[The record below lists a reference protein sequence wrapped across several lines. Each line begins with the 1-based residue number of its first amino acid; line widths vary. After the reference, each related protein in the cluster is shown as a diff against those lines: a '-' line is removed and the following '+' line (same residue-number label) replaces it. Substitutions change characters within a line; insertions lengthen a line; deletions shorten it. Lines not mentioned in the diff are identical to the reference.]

1 MHAPRREPFVAHA
14 RYEPGEILGQGAQG
28 VVGRV
33 IDREARG
40 RELVA
45 KVFRQGA
52 FREDTLLGEFALL
65 ARLRVPGVVRAHDLG
80 RDERT
85 GAPFL
90 VEEYVAGDDAA
101 AWVQEG
107 PAAERPARLARV
119 LGGVA
124 RTLAALHDAGF
135 VHSDLKPAHV
145 RMRPLGGDGAEV
157 VLLDLG
163 AAVSRA
169 RAPGG
174 AVAFTSAFA
183 APELL
188 AGGAPSP
195 ASDLYSLGALAWCS
209 AAGRPPGPF
218 RARRPLRHAAPWV
231 QPSVAEVIEALLAL
245 HPRDRPAEAREVLLQ
260 LGVAAAEA
268 GIAVGAPPAPIGR
281 ERELEA
287 LQEALSGRV
296 RYITGPSGAGKS
308 HLGRELVT
316 RALLGGRS
324 ARYVAFPREADPL
337 LPRLI
342 AFFRGA
348 ERAPP
353 FVTPPGD
360 GPPLLLLLDDLEQA
374 PAELRAALD
383 AYRCRP
389 AAPGGAAIE
398 VVATVRSA
406 PEGAACVAL
415 GPLDDSSFGALC
427 RALGVD
433 DAASLR
439 EAAVASGKNPGWLFA
454 SLGRVP
460 LTKDTA
466 IERARG
472 LSAAACAMLAAIAIA
487 GGSLPEALCRPGFGR
502 GVRVELEQG
511 DGEAGRNNL
520 VNLPVSTSAC
530 DLSRATLTTTGRGG
544 REALRGSRAAE
555 RVGGQPAAA
564 GERALGELLAGSLIA
579 RREDAVGARYT
590 LSAPALARDLA
601 AALATPEIAEEV
613 AAALLADPGAPA
625 SALLSA
631 AAAPCAPARRAQL
644 HERAAAQA
652 REAGLR
658 SEEIEALLA
667 LGEDA
672 DRRTPGLLCRLER
685 LTRDAGVGAAHP
697 QVVAWLDEAARR
709 DERVL
714 VLALRRRAEKSARDG
729 DATAAKEQAL
739 AALAAARRLGGGAAE
754 AFALSTLGLVALMRA
769 DWGEAEAWLA
779 EAQAKLPS
787 AGESAG
793 DVEEVAR
800 LHHNAGVVALYRG
813 QVDDAARTF
822 EASLA
827 VKRSLGDRAG
837 MRSCLMNLG
846 IALGKASRYD
856 EAFRAL
862 DEATRLARSLGQV
875 AGRGWCLSARADI
888 EVRRGDARAAE
899 RCIEEAWALAASL
912 PAAIQADL
920 VIARANVALLDGDGR
935 RALAALSALAA
946 LDPGVRASDPLV
958 DARAQVAEAQ
968 AYLARLPAEPRRAAR
983 GAIRAARR
991 ARAAMLAEVEAQ
1003 ALDVLRSARQ
1013 GARRAPAA
1021 AGGAYAGRGMTAVA
1035 NGEDDALW
1043 AWIASVAAAGD
1054 GATAGADGAAMAAA
1068 DGAAEA
1074 ATGLARALVRQSGAE
1089 RALLAVIDEQG
1100 RVVAAWGA
1108 DMDGLE
1114 IAEAARR
1121 IPPDLVQLAL
1131 SQAAPVH
1138 YQRDVETPG
1147 GRGSRLL
1154 LRGGADHAS
1163 MGARLPT
1170 ASVGAHAPT
1179 ASMGAHAPAASAAAP
1194 APALPGPPRALVVV
1208 EHRFRAAC
1216 FDAVT
1221 EAQAA
1226 RWASLAGLF
1235 LRLFARPGA
1244 PDEPRRE
1251 GLAPARL
1258 APPAEPA
1265 PDLRRAETTVV
1276 PVAPLRRSFPDILG
1290 QSPAL
1295 RRALARLDAAID
1307 SDLPVLLTGETGTG
1321 KELFARALH
1330 ELGPRRSRELVA
1342 VNCGAVPD
1350 TLFEA
1355 ELFGHARA
1363 SFTGAERARP
1373 GLLAR
1378 AEGGTLFLDEL
1389 GELPLARQA
1398 ALLRALESRR
1408 YRPVGGDDERPF
1420 DVRIVA
1426 ATNLDLAR
1434 AVAERAFRQDLLF
1447 RVNAIEIHVPPLR
1460 DREGDVRLLLDA
1472 YLGRSG
1478 APIEIAPAALAALEA
1493 YAWPGNVRELA
1504 HLVQRLSALGVRRVE
1519 LAHLPRAMRASARR
1533 TPAAAERPAASVGSS
1548 PPVPVPP
1555 PAAGRRSS
1563 GGARR
1568 ARAEDAEDAED
1579 DEREPI
1585 RRALAETGGNISRAA
1600 ERLGIT
1606 RHGLKKRMARL
1617 GMRAPS
1623 GSQGKAE

>member
-107 PAAERPARLARV
+107 PAAERPARLAGV
-119 LGGVA
+119 LAGVA

-145 RMRPLGGDGAEV
+145 RLRPLGGGGAEA

-188 AGGAPSP
+188 AGGAPSA

-218 RARRPLRHAAPWV
+218 RARRPLRDAASWV

-245 HPRDRPAEAREVLLQ
+245 HPRDRPSEAREVLRQ

-287 LQEALSGRV
+287 LQQVPSPSGRV
-296 RYITGPSGAGKS
+296 RYVTGPSGAGKS

-316 RALLGGRS
+316 RALLAGRS

-337 LPRLI
+337 QLRLI

-360 GPPLLLLLDDLEQA
+360 GPPLLLLLDDLDQA

-398 VVATVRSA
+398 VVATARSA

-415 GPLDDSSFGALC
+415 GPLGDASFAALC

-433 DAASLR
+433 DDASVR

-466 IERARG
+466 IERVRG
-472 LSAAACAMLAAIAIA
+472 LSADACATLAAIAIA
-487 GGSLPEALCRPGFGR
+487 GGALPEARCALGFGR
-502 GVRVELEQG
+502 G
-511 DGEAGRNNL
+511 GR
-520 VNLPVSTSAC
+520 AY
-530 DLSRATLTTTGRGG
+530 ARGG
-544 REALRGSRAAE
+544 A
-555 RVGGQPAAA
+555 QPGAS
-564 GERALGELLAGSLIA
+564 GERALGELLAGALIA
-579 RREDAVGARYT
+579 RREAAAGALTT
-590 LSAPALARDLA
+590 LSAPALAKDLA
-601 AALATPEIAEEV
+601 AALATPEVAEEV

-631 AAAPCAPARRAQL
+631 AAAPCTRARRAQL

-672 DRRTPGLLCRLER
+672 DRRTPALLCRLER

-697 QVVAWLDEAARR
+697 QVVAWLDEAAQR

-714 VLALRRRAEKSARDG
+714 VLALRRRAEKRARDG

-739 AALAAARRLGGGAAE
+739 AALAAARRLGGGMAE

-779 EAQAKLPS
+779 GAQAKLPS
-787 AGESAG
+787 AGERVDDVEG
-793 DVEEVAR
+793 ERVDDVEEVAR

-813 QVDDAARTF
+813 QVDGAVRTF

-827 VKRSLGDRAG
+827 VKRTLGDRAG

-846 IALGKASRYD
+846 IALGKASRYE
-856 EAFRAL
+856 EAFGAL
-862 DEATRLARSLGQV
+862 DEAMRLARSLGQV

-935 RALAALSALAA
+935 RAIAALAA
-946 LDPGVRASDPLV
+946 LDPGVRANDPLV

-968 AYLARLPAEPRRAAR
+968 AYLTRLPAEPRRAAR

-1003 ALDVLRSARQ
+1003 ALDVLRSARPGAARRAPAAATARGGAHAAQ
-1013 GARRAPAA
+1013 GAPSAAQGAPAAAHGAPAAAQSAPAA
-1021 AGGAYAGRGMTAVA
+1021 AGGAYAGPGMTAA
-1035 NGEDDALW
+1035 ASGEDDALW
-1043 AWIASVAAAGD
+1043 AWLASAA
-1054 GATAGADGAAMAAA
+1054 TA

-1074 ATGLARALVRQSGAE
+1074 AVGLARALVQQSGAE
-1089 RALLAVIDEQG
+1089 RALLAVVDEQG

-1108 DMDGLE
+1108 DLDGLE

-1121 IPPDLVQLAL
+1121 IAPDLAQLAL
-1131 SQAAPVH
+1131 SQAAPIH

-1147 GRGSRLL
+1147 GRGSRLV
-1154 LRGGADHAS
+1154 LRVGAGHAS
-1163 MGARLPT
+1163 MGARAL
-1170 ASVGAHAPT
+1170 
-1179 ASMGAHAPAASAAAP
+1179 AASAASP
-1194 APALPGPPRALVVV
+1194 DPALLGPPRALIVV
-1208 EHRFRAAC
+1208 EHRFRPAC

-1221 EAQAA
+1221 EARAA

-1244 PDEPRRE
+1244 PEEPRRE
-1251 GLAPARL
+1251 GP
-1258 APPAEPA
+1258 APPCVPSFAEPA
-1265 PDLRRAETTVV
+1265 PDLRRADTTVV
-1276 PVAPLRRSFPDILG
+1276 PAAQPRRSFPDILG
-1290 QSPAL
+1290 QSAAL
-1295 RRALARLDAAID
+1295 GRALARLDAAID
-1307 SDLPVLLTGETGTG
+1307 SDLPVLLMGETGTG

-1330 ELGPRRSRELVA
+1330 DLGPRRSRELVA
-1342 VNCGAVPD
+1342 INCGAVPD
-1350 TLFEA
+1350 ALFEA

-1408 YRPVGGDDERPF
+1408 YRPVGSDDERPF

-1426 ATNLDLAR
+1426 ATNRDLAQ
-1434 AVAERAFRQDLLF
+1434 AAAERAFRQDLLF
-1447 RVNAIEIHVPPLR
+1447 RVNAIEIHLPPLR
-1460 DREGDVRLLLDA
+1460 DREGDVPLLLA
-1472 YLGRSG
+1472 GYLARTG
-1478 APIEIAPAALAALEA
+1478 APIEIAPRALAALDA
-1493 YAWPGNVRELA
+1493 YTWPGNVRELA
-1504 HLVQRLSALGVRRVE
+1504 HLVQRLAALGVRRVE
-1519 LAHLPRAMRASARR
+1519 LEHLPRGVRASALPASARR
-1533 TPAAAERPAASVGSS
+1533 TPDAAERPAS
-1548 PPVPVPP
+1548 PARPPMAGPVPP
-1555 PAAGRRSS
+1555 PAAGRGNS
-1563 GGARR
+1563 GEARH
-1568 ARAEDAEDAED
+1568 ALAED

-1623 GSQGKAE
+1623 GSQRKAE

>member
-1 MHAPRREPFVAHA
+1 MAHA
-14 RYEPGEILGQGAQG
+14 RYEPGEILGQGGQG

-101 AWVQEG
+101 AWVQG
-107 PAAERPARLARV
+107 APAAERPARLAGV
-119 LGGVA
+119 VGGVA

-145 RMRPLGGDGAEV
+145 RMRPLGGGGAEA

-163 AAVSRA
+163 AAVARA

-209 AAGRPPGPF
+209 AAGRAPGPW
-218 RARRPLRHAAPWV
+218 RARRPLRDAAPWV

-245 HPRDRPAEAREVLLQ
+245 HPRDRPPEAREVLRQ

-287 LQEALSGRV
+287 LQQAPSPSGRV
-296 RYITGPSGAGKS
+296 RYVTGPSGAGKS

-337 LPRLI
+337 LLRLI

-360 GPPLLLLLDDLEQA
+360 GPPLLLLLDDLDQA

-415 GPLDDSSFGALC
+415 GPLSDTSFGALC

-433 DAASLR
+433 DEASVR
-439 EAAVASGKNPGWLFA
+439 AAAVASGKNPGWLFA

-466 IERARG
+466 IERVRG
-472 LSAAACAMLAAIAIA
+472 LSDDACATLAAIAIA
-487 GGSLPEALCRPGFGR
+487 GGALPEALCGPGFGR
-502 GVRVELEQG
+502 G
-511 DGEAGRNNL
+511 GR
-520 VNLPVSTSAC
+520 A
-530 DLSRATLTTTGRGG
+530 DARG
-544 REALRGSRAAE
+544 
-555 RVGGQPAAA
+555 GGQPGAS
-564 GERALGELLAGSLIA
+564 GERALGELLAGALIA
-579 RREDAVGARYT
+579 RREAAAGALYT

-601 AALATPEIAEEV
+601 AALATPEVAEQV
-613 AAALLADPGAPA
+613 ASALLADPGAPA

-631 AAAPCAPARRAQL
+631 AAAPCARARRAQL

-672 DRRTPGLLCRLER
+672 DRRTPALLCRLER

-697 QVVAWLDEAARR
+697 QVVAWLDEAAQR

-754 AFALSTLGLVALMRA
+754 AFALSTLGLAALMRA

-779 EAQAKLPS
+779 GAQAKLPS
-787 AGESAG
+787 AGEHPDAVD

-813 QVDDAARTF
+813 QVDDAVRTF

-846 IALGKASRYD
+846 IALGKASRYED
-856 EAFRAL
+856 AVRAL
-862 DEATRLARSLGQV
+862 DEAMRLARSLGQV

-920 VIARANVALLDGDGR
+920 VIARANVALLDGDGP
-935 RALAALSALAA
+935 RALAALAALAA
-946 LDPGVRASDPLV
+946 LDPGVRANDPLV

-968 AYLARLPAEPRRAAR
+968 AYLTKLPAEPRRAAR

-1013 GARRAPAA
+1013 GAPRAPSA
-1021 AGGAYAGRGMTAVA
+1021 AGGAYAGRGMTAA
-1035 NGEDDALW
+1035 ASGEDDALW
-1043 AWIASVAAAGD
+1043 AWLASVASAGD
-1054 GATAGADGAAMAAA
+1054 GAKAAP

-1074 ATGLARALVRQSGAE
+1074 AVGLARALVQQSGAE

-1108 DMDGLE
+1108 DLDGLE

-1121 IPPDLVQLAL
+1121 IAPDLAQLAL

-1138 YQRDVETPG
+1138 YQRDVKTPG
-1147 GRGSRLL
+1147 GRGSRLVV
-1154 LRGGADHAS
+1154 RAGADHAS
-1163 MGARLPT
+1163 MGARALP
-1170 ASVGAHAPT
+1170 
-1179 ASMGAHAPAASAAAP
+1179 ASAASP
-1194 APALPGPPRALVVV
+1194 GPALPGPPRALIVV
-1208 EHRFRAAC
+1208 EHRFRPAC

-1221 EAQAA
+1221 ESQAA
-1226 RWASLAGLF
+1226 RWSSLAGLF

-1244 PDEPRRE
+1244 PEAPRRE
-1251 GLAPARL
+1251 EPAPACITSL
-1258 APPAEPA
+1258 AGPA
-1265 PDLRRAETTVV
+1265 PDLLPRADTTVV
-1276 PVAPLRRSFPDILG
+1276 PAAPLRRSFPGILG
-1290 QSPAL
+1290 QSAAL

-1330 ELGPRRSRELVA
+1330 DLGPRRSRELVA

-1350 TLFEA
+1350 ALFEA

-1398 ALLRALESRR
+1398 VLLRALESRR
-1408 YRPVGGDDERPF
+1408 YRPVGSDDERPF

-1426 ATNLDLAR
+1426 ATNRDLAQ
-1434 AVAERAFRQDLLF
+1434 AAAERAFRQDLLF

-1460 DREGDVRLLLDA
+1460 DREGDVPLLLGG
-1472 YLGRSG
+1472 YLGRTG
-1478 APIEIAPAALAALEA
+1478 APIEIAPGALAALTA

-1504 HLVQRLSALGVRRVE
+1504 HLVQRLAALGVRRVE
-1519 LAHLPRAMRASARR
+1519 IEHLPRGMRASARR
-1533 TPAAAERPAASVGSS
+1533 TPAAAERPAGVAR
-1548 PPVPVPP
+1548 PPADPVPP
-1555 PAAGRRSS
+1555 AA
-1563 GGARR
+1563 ARR
-1568 ARAEDAEDAED
+1568 ETSGEARQALAED

-1623 GSQGKAE
+1623 GSQRKAE

>member
-1 MHAPRREPFVAHA
+1 MHAPRREPFVAHV

-101 AWVQEG
+101 AWVQG
-107 PAAERPARLARV
+107 APAAERPARLARV

-145 RMRPLGGDGAEV
+145 RMRPLCEGSAEV

-163 AAVSRA
+163 AAVARA

-209 AAGRPPGPF
+209 AAGRPPGPW

-281 ERELEA
+281 EREIEA

-374 PAELRAALD
+374 PAELHAALD

-415 GPLDDSSFGALC
+415 GPLCDSSFGALC

-433 DAASLR
+433 DEASLR

-472 LSAAACAMLAAIAIA
+472 LSADACAMLAAIAIA
-487 GGSLPEALCRPGFGR
+487 GGALPEALCRPGFGR
-502 GVRVELEQG
+502 GG
-511 DGEAGRNNL
+511 
-520 VNLPVSTSAC
+520 
-530 DLSRATLTTTGRGG
+530 
-544 REALRGSRAAE
+544 RAAV
-555 RVGGQPAAA
+555 RGGGQPAAT

-579 RREDAVGARYT
+579 RREEAAGARYT

-631 AAAPCAPARRAQL
+631 AAAPCAPARRGQL
-644 HERAAAQA
+644 HERAAARA

-697 QVVAWLDEAARR
+697 QVVAWLDETARR

-862 DEATRLARSLGQV
+862 DEATQLARSLGQV

-935 RALAALSALAA
+935 RALAALAALAA
-946 LDPGVRASDPLV
+946 LSPSVRASDPLV

-1003 ALDVLRSARQ
+1003 ALEVLRSARQ

-1021 AGGAYAGRGMTAVA
+1021 AGSAYAGRGMTVVA

-1054 GATAGADGAAMAAA
+1054 GAMAASDGAAVAAS

-1074 ATGLARALVRQSGAE
+1074 AIGLARALVRQSGAE
-1089 RALLAVIDEQG
+1089 RALLAVVDEQG

-1108 DMDGLE
+1108 DIDGLE

-1163 MGARLPT
+1163 IDARARPP
-1170 ASVGAHAPT
+1170 A
-1179 ASMGAHAPAASAAAP
+1179 ASMGARAPAASAAAP
-1194 APALPGPPRALVVV
+1194 APALPGPPRALVVPPRALV
-1208 EHRFRAAC
+1208 VIEQRFRAAC

-1251 GLAPARL
+1251 GLTPAGL

-1276 PVAPLRRSFPDILG
+1276 PAAPLRRSFPDILG

-1330 ELGPRRSRELVA
+1330 DLGPRRSRELVA
-1342 VNCGAVPD
+1342 INCGAVPD

-1398 ALLRALESRR
+1398 VLLRALESRR

-1420 DVRIVA
+1420 DARIVA
-1426 ATNLDLAR
+1426 ATNLDLAQ

-1460 DREGDVRLLLDA
+1460 DREGDVPLLLDG
-1472 YLGRSG
+1472 YLGRTG

-1504 HLVQRLSALGVRRVE
+1504 HLVQRLAALGVRRVE

-1533 TPAAAERPAASVGSS
+1533 TPAAEERAATSVASPAG
-1548 PPVPVPP
+1548 PVPP

-1568 ARAEDAEDAED
+1568 AQAED

-1623 GSQGKAE
+1623 GSQAKAE

>member
-101 AWVQEG
+101 AWVQG
-107 PAAERPARLARV
+107 APAGERPARLAGV
-119 LGGVA
+119 LAGVA

-145 RMRPLGGDGAEV
+145 RMRPLGGGGAEA

-188 AGGAPSP
+188 AGGAPSA

-218 RARRPLRHAAPWV
+218 RARRPLRDAASWV
-231 QPSVAEVIEALLAL
+231 QPSVAEVVEALLAL
-245 HPRDRPAEAREVLLQ
+245 HPRDRPAEAREVLRQ

-287 LQEALSGRV
+287 LQQTPSPSGRV
-296 RYITGPSGAGKS
+296 RYVTGPSGAGKS

-316 RALLGGRS
+316 RALLAGRS

-337 LPRLI
+337 LLRLI

-353 FVTPPGD
+353 FVTPPGG
-360 GPPLLLLLDDLEQA
+360 GPPLLLLLDDLDQA

-389 AAPGGAAIE
+389 AAPGGAALE
-398 VVATVRSA
+398 VVATARSA

-415 GPLDDSSFGALC
+415 GPLSDVSFGALC

-433 DAASLR
+433 DEASVR

-466 IERARG
+466 IERVRG
-472 LSAAACAMLAAIAIA
+472 LSADACATLAAIAIA
-487 GGSLPEALCRPGFGR
+487 GGALPEALCSLGFGR
-502 GVRVELEQG
+502 G
-511 DGEAGRNNL
+511 GR
-520 VNLPVSTSAC
+520 A
-530 DLSRATLTTTGRGG
+530 DARG
-544 REALRGSRAAE
+544 
-555 RVGGQPAAA
+555 GGQPRAS
-564 GERALGELLAGSLIA
+564 GERALGELLAGALIA
-579 RREDAVGARYT
+579 RREAAAGALTT

-601 AALATPEIAEEV
+601 AALATPEVAEEV

-631 AAAPCAPARRAQL
+631 AAAPCTKARRAQL

-672 DRRTPGLLCRLER
+672 DRRTPALLCRLER

-697 QVVAWLDEAARR
+697 QVVAWLDEAAQR

-714 VLALRRRAEKSARDG
+714 VLALRRRAEKRARDG

-779 EAQAKLPS
+779 GAQAKLPPG
-787 AGESAG
+787 GERVDDVEG
-793 DVEEVAR
+793 ERVDDVEEVAR
-800 LHHNAGVVALYRG
+800 LHHNAGIVALYRG
-813 QVDDAARTF
+813 QVDGAVRTF

-827 VKRSLGDRAG
+827 VKRTLGDRAG

-846 IALGKASRYD
+846 IALGKASRYE
-856 EAFRAL
+856 EAFGAL
-862 DEATRLARSLGQV
+862 DEAMRLARSLGQV

-935 RALAALSALAA
+935 RALAALAA

-968 AYLARLPAEPRRAAR
+968 AYLTRLPAEPRRAAR

-1003 ALDVLRSARQ
+1003 ALDVLRSARP

-1021 AGGAYAGRGMTAVA
+1021 ATARGGAHGAQGAPAAAQGAPAAGQGVPSAAQGAPAAGDAYAGPGMTAA
-1035 NGEDDALW
+1035 ASGEDGALW
-1043 AWIASVAAAGD
+1043 AWLASVA
-1054 GATAGADGAAMAAA
+1054 TA

-1074 ATGLARALVRQSGAE
+1074 AVGLARALVQQSGAE
-1089 RALLAVIDEQG
+1089 RALLAVVDEQG

-1108 DMDGLE
+1108 DLDGLE

-1121 IPPDLVQLAL
+1121 IPPDLAQLAL

-1147 GRGSRLL
+1147 GRGSRLV
-1154 LRGGADHAS
+1154 LRVGADHAS
-1163 MGARLPT
+1163 MGGRAL
-1170 ASVGAHAPT
+1170 
-1179 ASMGAHAPAASAAAP
+1179 AASAASP
-1194 APALPGPPRALVVV
+1194 GPALPGPPRALIVV
-1208 EHRFRAAC
+1208 EHRFRPAC

-1221 EAQAA
+1221 EARAA

-1235 LRLFARPGA
+1235 LRLFTRPGA
-1244 PDEPRRE
+1244 PEEPRRE
-1251 GLAPARL
+1251 GP
-1258 APPAEPA
+1258 APPCLASLAEPA
-1265 PDLRRAETTVV
+1265 PDLRRADTTVV
-1276 PVAPLRRSFPDILG
+1276 PAAQPRRSFPDILG
-1290 QSPAL
+1290 QSAAL
-1295 RRALARLDAAID
+1295 GRALARLDAAID
-1307 SDLPVLLTGETGTG
+1307 SDLPVLLAGETGTG

-1330 ELGPRRSRELVA
+1330 DLGPRRSRELVA
-1342 VNCGAVPD
+1342 INCGAVPD
-1350 TLFEA
+1350 ALFEA

-1398 ALLRALESRR
+1398 VLLRALESRR
-1408 YRPVGGDDERPF
+1408 YRPVGSDDERPF

-1426 ATNLDLAR
+1426 ATNRDLAQ

-1447 RVNAIEIHVPPLR
+1447 RVNAIEIHLPPLR
-1460 DREGDVRLLLDA
+1460 DREGDVPLLLA
-1472 YLGRSG
+1472 GYLGRTG
-1478 APIEIAPAALAALEA
+1478 APIEIAPRALAALDA

-1504 HLVQRLSALGVRRVE
+1504 HLVQRLAALGVRRVE
-1519 LAHLPRAMRASARR
+1519 LEHLPRGMRASALRASARR
-1533 TPAAAERPAASVGSS
+1533 TPDAAERPAS
-1548 PPVPVPP
+1548 PARPPMAGPAPP
-1555 PAAGRRSS
+1555 PAAGR
-1563 GGARR
+1563 GNPGEARH
-1568 ARAEDAEDAED
+1568 ALAED

-1623 GSQGKAE
+1623 GSQRKAE

>member
-1 MHAPRREPFVAHA
+1 MHALRREPFVAHA

-85 GAPFL
+85 AAPFL

-101 AWVQEG
+101 AWVQRA
-107 PAAERPARLARV
+107 PAGERPARLAGV
-119 LGGVA
+119 LAGVA

-145 RMRPLGGDGAEV
+145 RMRPLGGGGAEA

-188 AGGAPSP
+188 AGGAPSA

-218 RARRPLRHAAPWV
+218 RARRPLRDAASWV

-245 HPRDRPAEAREVLLQ
+245 HPRDRPAEAREVLRQ

-268 GIAVGAPPAPIGR
+268 GIAVGTPPAPIGR

-287 LQEALSGRV
+287 LQQAPSPPGRV
-296 RYITGPSGAGKS
+296 RYVTGPSGAGKS

-316 RALLGGRS
+316 RALLAGRS

-337 LPRLI
+337 LLRLI

-353 FVTPPGD
+353 FVTPPGE
-360 GPPLLLLLDDLEQA
+360 GPPLLLLLDDLDQA

-389 AAPGGAAIE
+389 AVPGGAAIE
-398 VVATVRSA
+398 VVATARSA

-415 GPLDDSSFGALC
+415 GPLGDASFGALC

-433 DAASLR
+433 DEASVR

-466 IERARG
+466 IERVRG
-472 LSAAACAMLAAIAIA
+472 LSAGACATLAAIAIA
-487 GGSLPEALCRPGFGR
+487 GGALPEARCALGFGR
-502 GVRVELEQG
+502 G
-511 DGEAGRNNL
+511 GR
-520 VNLPVSTSAC
+520 A
-530 DLSRATLTTTGRGG
+530 DARG
-544 REALRGSRAAE
+544 
-555 RVGGQPAAA
+555 GGQPRAS
-564 GERALGELLAGSLIA
+564 GERALGELLAGALIA
-579 RREDAVGARYT
+579 RREAAAGALCT

-601 AALATPEIAEEV
+601 AALATPEVAEEV

-631 AAAPCAPARRAQL
+631 AAAPCTKARRAEL

-658 SEEIEALLA
+658 SEEIQALLA

-672 DRRTPGLLCRLER
+672 DRRTPALLCRLER

-697 QVVAWLDEAARR
+697 QVVAWLDEAAQR

-714 VLALRRRAEKSARDG
+714 VLALRRRAEKRARDG

-769 DWGEAEAWLA
+769 DWAEAEAWLA
-779 EAQAKLPS
+779 GAQAKLPS
-787 AGESAG
+787 AGERVDDVEG
-793 DVEEVAR
+793 ERVDDVEEVAR
-800 LHHNAGVVALYRG
+800 LHHNAGIVALYRG
-813 QVDDAARTF
+813 QVDGAVRTF

-827 VKRSLGDRAG
+827 VKRTLGDRAG

-846 IALGKASRYD
+846 IALGKASRYE
-856 EAFRAL
+856 EAFGAL
-862 DEATRLARSLGQV
+862 DEAMRLARSLGQV

-935 RALAALSALAA
+935 RALAALAA
-946 LDPGVRASDPLV
+946 LDPGVRANDPLV

-968 AYLARLPAEPRRAAR
+968 AYLTKLPAEPRRAAR

-1003 ALDVLRSARQ
+1003 ALDVLRSARP
-1013 GARRAPAA
+1013 GARRAPAAATARGGAHGAQGAPAAAQGAPSAAQGALAAAQGAPAA
-1021 AGGAYAGRGMTAVA
+1021 AGGAYAGPGMTAA
-1035 NGEDDALW
+1035 ASGEDGALW
-1043 AWIASVAAAGD
+1043 AWLASVA
-1054 GATAGADGAAMAAA
+1054 TA

-1074 ATGLARALVRQSGAE
+1074 AV
-1089 RALLAVIDEQG
+1089 
-1100 RVVAAWGA
+1100 
-1108 DMDGLE
+1108 
-1114 IAEAARR
+1114 
-1121 IPPDLVQLAL
+1121 
-1131 SQAAPVH
+1131 
-1138 YQRDVETPG
+1138 
-1147 GRGSRLL
+1147 GSRAPSCSSRGPSARCSPWSTS
-1154 LRGGADHAS
+1154 RGGWS
-1163 MGARLPT
+1163 
-1170 ASVGAHAPT
+1170 
-1179 ASMGAHAPAASAAAP
+1179 
-1194 APALPGPPRALVVV
+1194 
-1208 EHRFRAAC
+1208 
-1216 FDAVT
+1216 
-1221 EAQAA
+1221 
-1226 RWASLAGLF
+1226 
-1235 LRLFARPGA
+1235 RPGA
-1244 PDEPRRE
+1244 PTSTGWRSPRRP
-1251 GLAPARL
+1251 GA
-1258 APPAEPA
+1258 
-1265 PDLRRAETTVV
+1265 
-1276 PVAPLRRSFPDILG
+1276 
-1290 QSPAL
+1290 
-1295 RRALARLDAAID
+1295 
-1307 SDLPVLLTGETGTG
+1307 
-1321 KELFARALH
+1321 
-1330 ELGPRRSRELVA
+1330 SR
-1342 VNCGAVPD
+1342 P
-1350 TLFEA
+1350 T
-1355 ELFGHARA
+1355 
-1363 SFTGAERARP
+1363 
-1373 GLLAR
+1373 
-1378 AEGGTLFLDEL
+1378 
-1389 GELPLARQA
+1389 
-1398 ALLRALESRR
+1398 
-1408 YRPVGGDDERPF
+1408 
-1420 DVRIVA
+1420 
-1426 ATNLDLAR
+1426 
-1434 AVAERAFRQDLLF
+1434 
-1447 RVNAIEIHVPPLR
+1447 
-1460 DREGDVRLLLDA
+1460 
-1472 YLGRSG
+1472 
-1478 APIEIAPAALAALEA
+1478 
-1493 YAWPGNVRELA
+1493 W
-1504 HLVQRLSALGVRRVE
+1504 
-1519 LAHLPRAMRASARR
+1519 
-1533 TPAAAERPAASVGSS
+1533 
-1548 PPVPVPP
+1548 
-1555 PAAGRRSS
+1555 RSS
-1563 GGARR
+1563 R
-1568 ARAEDAEDAED
+1568 
-1579 DEREPI
+1579 
-1585 RRALAETGGNISRAA
+1585 
-1600 ERLGIT
+1600 
-1606 RHGLKKRMARL
+1606 
-1617 GMRAPS
+1617 
-1623 GSQGKAE
+1623 

>member
-52 FREDTLLGEFALL
+52 FRENALLGEFALL

-80 RDERT
+80 RDERM

-90 VEEYVAGDDAA
+90 VEEYVAGEDAA
-101 AWVQEG
+101 AWVQG
-107 PAAERPARLARV
+107 APATERPARLARV

-145 RMRPLGGDGAEV
+145 RMRPLGGGSAEA

-209 AAGRPPGPF
+209 AAGRPPGPW
-218 RARRPLRHAAPWV
+218 RARRPLRDAAPWV
-231 QPSVAEVIEALLAL
+231 QPSVAEVIDALLAL
-245 HPRDRPAEAREVLLQ
+245 HPRDRPPEAREVLRQ

-268 GIAVGAPPAPIGR
+268 GIAVGTPPAPIGR

-287 LQEALSGRV
+287 LQKAPSGRV

-324 ARYVAFPREADPL
+324 ARTMAFPREVDPL

-360 GPPLLLLLDDLEQA
+360 GPPLLLLLDDLDQA

-406 PEGAACVAL
+406 PEGAECVAL
-415 GPLDDSSFGALC
+415 EPLSDRSFGALC
-427 RALGVD
+427 HALGVD
-433 DAASLR
+433 DEASLR

-466 IERARG
+466 IERVRG
-472 LSAAACAMLAAIAIA
+472 LSADACAMLAAIAIA
-487 GGSLPEALCRPGFGR
+487 GGALPEALCRPAF
-502 GVRVELEQG
+502 
-511 DGEAGRNNL
+511 
-520 VNLPVSTSAC
+520 
-530 DLSRATLTTTGRGG
+530 GRGG
-544 REALRGSRAAE
+544 RASVRSGGQRAAS
-555 RVGGQPAAA
+555 

-579 RREDAVGARYT
+579 RREEAAGALYT

-601 AALATPEIAEEV
+601 AALATPEVAEEV
-613 AAALLADPGAPA
+613 AAALLADPSAPA

-631 AAAPCAPARRAQL
+631 AASPCTKARRAQL

-658 SEEIEALLA
+658 SEEIEALFA

-697 QVVAWLDEAARR
+697 QVVAWLDEAAQR

-754 AFALSTLGLVALMRA
+754 AFALSTLGLAALMRA

-779 EAQAKLPS
+779 QAQAKLPS
-787 AGESAG
+787 AGGSAD

-813 QVDDAARTF
+813 QVEDAVRTF
-822 EASLA
+822 EAALA

-846 IALGKASRYD
+846 IALGKASRY
-856 EAFRAL
+856 EAAFRAL
-862 DEATRLARSLGQV
+862 DEAMQLARSLGQV

-920 VIARANVALLDGDGR
+920 VIARASVALLDGDGA
-935 RALAALSALAA
+935 RALAALAA

-968 AYLARLPAEPRRAAR
+968 AYLTKLPAEPRRAAR

-1013 GARRAPAA
+1013 GVRRAPAA
-1021 AGGAYAGRGMTAVA
+1021 ATAPGGARVAQGAPAAAQGAPAAVQGAPAAAQGEPAAAQGEPAAARGAYAGRGMTAVA
-1035 NGEDDALW
+1035 SGEDDALW
-1043 AWIASVAAAGD
+1043 AWLASVAAAGD
-1054 GATAGADGAAMAAA
+1054 GAKAAA

-1074 ATGLARALVRQSGAE
+1074 AVGLARALVRQSGAE
-1089 RALLAVIDEQG
+1089 RALLAVVDEQG

-1108 DMDGLE
+1108 DIDGLE

-1121 IPPDLVQLAL
+1121 IAPDLAQLAL

-1147 GRGSRLL
+1147 GRGSRLV

-1163 MGARLPT
+1163 MGARAL
-1170 ASVGAHAPT
+1170 
-1179 ASMGAHAPAASAAAP
+1179 AASAAAP
-1194 APALPGPPRALVVV
+1194 GPVLHGPPRALVVV
-1208 EHRFRAAC
+1208 EHRFRPAC

-1251 GLAPARL
+1251 GPAPACL
-1258 APPAEPA
+1258 ASHAEPA
-1265 PDLRRAETTVV
+1265 LDLRRAETTVV
-1276 PVAPLRRSFPDILG
+1276 PAAPLRRSFPDILG

-1330 ELGPRRSRELVA
+1330 DLGPRRSRELVA

-1398 ALLRALESRR
+1398 VLLRALESRR
-1408 YRPVGGDDERPF
+1408 YRPVGSDDERPF
-1420 DVRIVA
+1420 DVRIIA
-1426 ATNLDLAR
+1426 ATNRDLAQ

-1460 DREGDVRLLLDA
+1460 DREGDVPLLLRG
-1472 YLGRSG
+1472 YLDRTG
-1478 APIEIAPAALAALEA
+1478 APIEIAPRALAALNA
-1493 YAWPGNVRELA
+1493 HAWPGNVRELA
-1504 HLVQRLSALGVRRVE
+1504 NLVQRLAALGVRRVE
-1519 LAHLPRAMRASARR
+1519 REHLPRAMRASARR
-1533 TPAAAERPAASVGSS
+1533 TPAAAERPAAPAR
-1548 PPVPVPP
+1548 PPAGPVPP
-1555 PAAGRRSS
+1555 PAAGRGSS
-1563 GGARR
+1563 GEAGRVL
-1568 ARAEDAEDAED
+1568 AED

-1623 GSQGKAE
+1623 GSQRKAE

>member
-45 KVFRQGA
+45 KLFRQGA

-101 AWVQEG
+101 AWVQG
-107 PAAERPARLARV
+107 APAAERPALLARV

-145 RMRPLGGDGAEV
+145 RMRPLGGDGAEA

-169 RAPGG
+169 RAPRD

-188 AGGAPSP
+188 AGSAPSP

-218 RARRPLRHAAPWV
+218 RARRPLRDAAPWV
-231 QPSVAEVIEALLAL
+231 QPSVAEVIEGLLAL
-245 HPRDRPAEAREVLLQ
+245 HPRDRPAEAREVLRQ

-287 LQEALSGRV
+287 LQEAPSGRV
-296 RYITGPSGAGKS
+296 RYVTGPSGAGKS

-337 LPRLI
+337 LPQLI
-342 AFFRGA
+342 AFFRGV

-360 GPPLLLLLDDLEQA
+360 VRPLLLLLDDLDQA

-389 AAPGGAAIE
+389 AAPGAAAIE
-398 VVATVRSA
+398 VVATARSA

-415 GPLDDSSFGALC
+415 GPLSDASFGALC

-433 DAASLR
+433 DEASVR
-439 EAAVASGKNPGWLFA
+439 EAAVASEKNPGWLFA

-466 IERARG
+466 IERVRG
-472 LSAAACAMLAAIAIA
+472 LSADACATLAAIAIA
-487 GGSLPEALCRPGFGR
+487 GGALPEALCRPGFGR
-502 GVRVELEQG
+502 GGRG
-511 DGEAGRNNL
+511 DHAAARGGGA
-520 VNLPVSTSAC
+520 A
-530 DLSRATLTTTGRGG
+530 GRGG
-544 REALRGSRAAE
+544 QAAARG
-555 RVGGQPAAA
+555 GGQPGASGGHPVAS

-579 RREDAVGARYT
+579 RREEASGALYT

-601 AALATPEIAEEV
+601 AALATPEVAEEV

-631 AAAPCAPARRAQL
+631 AASPCTRARRAQL

-652 REAGLR
+652 REGGLR

-667 LGEDA
+667 LGQDA
-672 DRRTPGLLCRLER
+672 DRRTPGLLRRLER

-697 QVVAWLDEAARR
+697 QVVAWLDEAAQR

-714 VLALRRRAEKSARDG
+714 VLALRRRAEKRAREG
-729 DATAAKEQAL
+729 DAAAAKEQAL

-787 AGESAG
+787 AGERAD

-813 QVDDAARTF
+813 QVEDAVRTF

-846 IALGKASRYD
+846 IALGKASRYE
-856 EAFRAL
+856 EALRAL
-862 DEATRLARSLGQV
+862 DEAMQLARSLGQV

-899 RCIEEAWALAASL
+899 RCIAEAWALAASL

-920 VIARANVALLDGDGR
+920 VIARANVALLDGDGP
-935 RALAALSALAA
+935 RALAALAA
-946 LDPGVRASDPLV
+946 LSPGVRASDPLV

-968 AYLARLPAEPRRAAR
+968 VYLTKLPAEPRQAAR

-1013 GARRAPAA
+1013 GAPAA
-1021 AGGAYAGRGMTAVA
+1021 AGGAYAGRGMTVA
-1035 NGEDDALW
+1035 ASRDDDALW
-1043 AWIASVAAAGD
+1043 AWLASVAAGGD
-1054 GATAGADGAAMAAA
+1054 GAKATA

-1074 ATGLARALVRQSGAE
+1074 AIGLARALVRQSGAE
-1089 RALLAVIDEQG
+1089 RALLAVVDEQG

-1108 DMDGLE
+1108 DIDGLE

-1121 IPPDLVQLAL
+1121 ITPDLAQLAL
-1131 SQAAPVH
+1131 SQAAAVH

-1154 LRGGADHAS
+1154 LRGGADHAA
-1163 MGARLPT
+1163 MGAR
-1170 ASVGAHAPT
+1170 AH
-1179 ASMGAHAPAASAAAP
+1179 AASAAAP
-1194 APALPGPPRALVVV
+1194 GPALPGPARALVVI
-1208 EHRFRAAC
+1208 EHRFRPAC

-1221 EAQAA
+1221 ETHAA

-1244 PDEPRRE
+1244 LDEPRRE
-1251 GLAPARL
+1251 GPAPAGL
-1258 APPAEPA
+1258 ASPAEPA
-1265 PDLRRAETTVV
+1265 PDLQRFETTVV
-1276 PVAPLRRSFPDILG
+1276 PVAPLRRTFPGILG

-1307 SDLPVLLTGETGTG
+1307 SDLPVLFTGETGAG

-1330 ELGPRRSRELVA
+1330 ELGPRGSRELVA
-1342 VNCGAVPD
+1342 INCGAVPD
-1350 TLFEA
+1350 TLFES
-1355 ELFGHARA
+1355 ELFGHARS

-1398 ALLRALESRR
+1398 VLLRALESRR
-1408 YRPVGGDDERPF
+1408 YRPVGSDDERPF
-1420 DVRIVA
+1420 DARIVA
-1426 ATNLDLAR
+1426 ATNRDLAQ

-1460 DREGDVRLLLDA
+1460 DREGDVPLLLRG
-1472 YLGRSG
+1472 YLERAG
-1478 APIEIAPAALAALEA
+1478 ASVEIAPGALAALDA

-1504 HLVQRLSALGVRRVE
+1504 NLVQRLAALGVPRVE
-1519 LAHLPRAMRASARR
+1519 MEHLPRAIRASARR
-1533 TPAAAERPAASVGSS
+1533 PPAAAERPAAPAR
-1548 PPVPVPP
+1548 PPAGTAPPP
-1555 PAAGRRSS
+1555 PAGR
-1563 GGARR
+1563 GGAGETRR
-1568 ARAEDAEDAED
+1568 VLAEE

-1617 GMRAPS
+1617 GMRDPS
-1623 GSQGKAE
+1623 GAQKQKQTRKAE

>member
-65 ARLRVPGVVRAHDLG
+65 ARLRISGVVRAHDLG

-101 AWVQEG
+101 AWVQG
-107 PAAERPARLARV
+107 APAAERPSLLARV

-145 RMRPLGGDGAEV
+145 RMRPLGEGSAEA

-163 AAVSRA
+163 AAVARA

-209 AAGRPPGPF
+209 AAGRPPGPW
-218 RARRPLRHAAPWV
+218 RARRPLRDAAPWV
-231 QPSVAEVIEALLAL
+231 QPSVAEVIDALLAL
-245 HPRDRPAEAREVLLQ
+245 HPRDRPPEAREVLRQ
-260 LGVAAAEA
+260 LGVAAADA

-287 LQEALSGRV
+287 LQKAPSCRV
-296 RYITGPSGAGKS
+296 RYITGPSGTGKS

-324 ARYVAFPREADPL
+324 ARTMAFPREVDPL

-360 GPPLLLLLDDLEQA
+360 GPPLVLLLDDLDQA

-398 VVATVRSA
+398 VVATVQSA
-406 PEGAACVAL
+406 PEGAERVAL
-415 GPLDDSSFGALC
+415 EPLSDRSFGALC

-433 DAASLR
+433 DEASVR
-439 EAAVASGKNPGWLFA
+439 EAAAASGKNPGWLFA

-466 IERARG
+466 IERVRG
-472 LSAAACAMLAAIAIA
+472 LSADACAMLAAIAIA
-487 GGSLPEALCRPGFGR
+487 GGALPEALCRPGFGR
-502 GVRVELEQG
+502 R
-511 DGEAGRNNL
+511 
-520 VNLPVSTSAC
+520 
-530 DLSRATLTTTGRGG
+530 GRGG
-544 REALRGSRAAE
+544 RSAVRS
-555 RVGGQPAAA
+555 GGQPAAS

-579 RREDAVGARYT
+579 RREEAGGALYT

-601 AALATPEIAEEV
+601 AALATPEVAEEV

-631 AAAPCAPARRAQL
+631 AASPCTKARRAQL

-667 LGEDA
+667 LGEEA

-697 QVVAWLDEAARR
+697 QVVAWLDEAAQR

-714 VLALRRRAEKSARDG
+714 VLALRRRAEKRARDG

-779 EAQAKLPS
+779 EAHAKLPS
-787 AGESAG
+787 AGESAD

-813 QVDDAARTF
+813 QVDDAVRTF
-822 EASLA
+822 EASLV

-846 IALGKASRYD
+846 IALGKASRYE

-862 DEATRLARSLGQV
+862 DEAMQLALSLGQV

-920 VIARANVALLDGDGR
+920 VIARANVALLDGDGA
-935 RALAALSALAA
+935 RALAALAA
-946 LDPGVRASDPLV
+946 LSPGVRASDPLV
-958 DARAQVAEAQ
+958 DARTQVAEAQ
-968 AYLARLPAEPRRAAR
+968 AYLTRLPAEPRRAAR

-1013 GARRAPAA
+1013 GVRRAPAA
-1021 AGGAYAGRGMTAVA
+1021 ATAPGGARAAPGAPAAAAGAYAGRGMTVLAS
-1035 NGEDDALW
+1035 GEDDALW
-1043 AWIASVAAAGD
+1043 AWLASVAAAGD
-1054 GATAGADGAAMAAA
+1054 GAKAAA

-1074 ATGLARALVRQSGAE
+1074 AVGLARALVRQSGAE
-1089 RALLAVIDEQG
+1089 RALLAVVDEQG

-1108 DMDGLE
+1108 DIDGLE
-1114 IAEAARR
+1114 VADAARR
-1121 IPPDLVQLAL
+1121 IAPDLAQLAL
-1131 SQAAPVH
+1131 GQAAPVH
-1138 YQRDVETPG
+1138 YQRDIETPG

-1154 LRGGADHAS
+1154 LRGGADHAPI
-1163 MGARLPT
+1163 GTRARAL
-1170 ASVGAHAPT
+1170 
-1179 ASMGAHAPAASAAAP
+1179 AASAAAP
-1194 APALPGPPRALVVV
+1194 GPALPGPPRALLVV
-1208 EHRFRAAC
+1208 EHRFRPAC

-1235 LRLFARPGA
+1235 LRLFAHPGA

-1251 GLAPARL
+1251 GPAPAFL
-1258 APPAEPA
+1258 ASHAEPA

-1276 PVAPLRRSFPDILG
+1276 PAAPLRRSFPDILG

-1330 ELGPRRSRELVA
+1330 DLGPRRSRELVA

-1398 ALLRALESRR
+1398 VLLRALESRS
-1408 YRPVGGDDERPF
+1408 YRPVGSDDERPF

-1426 ATNLDLAR
+1426 ATNRDLAQ

-1447 RVNAIEIHVPPLR
+1447 RVNALEIHVPPLR
-1460 DREGDVRLLLDA
+1460 DREGDVPLLLRG
-1472 YLGRSG
+1472 YLDRTG
-1478 APIEIAPAALAALEA
+1478 APIEIAPRALAALGA
-1493 YAWPGNVRELA
+1493 HAWPGNVRELA
-1504 HLVQRLSALGVRRVE
+1504 NLVQRLAASGVRRVE
-1519 LAHLPRAMRASARR
+1519 LEHLPRAVRASARR
-1533 TPAAAERPAASVGSS
+1533 TPAAAERPAAR
-1548 PPVPVPP
+1548 PPAGPVSP
-1555 PAAGRRSS
+1555 PAAGRGSS
-1563 GGARR
+1563 GETGRVL
-1568 ARAEDAEDAED
+1568 AEED

-1623 GSQGKAE
+1623 GSQRKAE

>member
-101 AWVQEG
+101 AWVQG
-107 PAAERPARLARV
+107 APAGERPARLAGV
-119 LGGVA
+119 LAGVA

-145 RMRPLGGDGAEV
+145 RMRPLGGGGAAA

-188 AGGAPSP
+188 AGGAPSA

-218 RARRPLRHAAPWV
+218 RARRPLRDAAPWV
-231 QPSVAEVIEALLAL
+231 QPSVAEVVEALLAL
-245 HPRDRPAEAREVLLQ
+245 HPRDRPAEAREVLRQ

-287 LQEALSGRV
+287 LQQAPSLSGRV
-296 RYITGPSGAGKS
+296 RYVTGPSGAGKS

-316 RALLGGRS
+316 RALLAGRS

-337 LPRLI
+337 LLRLI

-348 ERAPP
+348 ERSPP

-360 GPPLLLLLDDLEQA
+360 GPPLLLLLDDLDQA

-398 VVATVRSA
+398 VVATARSA

-415 GPLDDSSFGALC
+415 GPLGDASFGALC
-427 RALGVD
+427 RAHGVD
-433 DAASLR
+433 DEASVR

-466 IERARG
+466 IERVRG
-472 LSAAACAMLAAIAIA
+472 LSAGACATLAAIAIA
-487 GGSLPEALCRPGFGR
+487 GGALPEARCALGFGR
-502 GVRVELEQG
+502 GGRA
-511 DGEAGRNNL
+511 DARAGG
-520 VNLPVSTSAC
+520 PP
-530 DLSRATLTTTGRGG
+530 RA
-544 REALRGSRAAE
+544 S
-555 RVGGQPAAA
+555 
-564 GERALGELLAGSLIA
+564 GERALGELLAGALIA
-579 RREDAVGARYT
+579 RREAAAGALTT

-631 AAAPCAPARRAQL
+631 AAAPCTRARRAQL

-672 DRRTPGLLCRLER
+672 DRRTPALLCRLER

-697 QVVAWLDEAARR
+697 QVVAWLDEAAQR

-714 VLALRRRAEKSARDG
+714 VLALRRRAEKRARDG
-729 DATAAKEQAL
+729 DATAAKEHAL

-779 EAQAKLPS
+779 GAQAKLPS
-787 AGESAG
+787 AAERVDDVEGERVD

-800 LHHNAGVVALYRG
+800 LHHNAGIVALYRG
-813 QVDDAARTF
+813 QVDGAVRTF

-827 VKRSLGDRAG
+827 VKRTLGDRAG

-846 IALGKASRYD
+846 IALGKASRYE
-856 EAFRAL
+856 EAFGAL
-862 DEATRLARSLGQV
+862 DEAMRLARSLGQV

-935 RALAALSALAA
+935 RALAALAA
-946 LDPGVRASDPLV
+946 LDPGVRANDPLV

-968 AYLARLPAEPRRAAR
+968 AYLTRLPAEPRRAAR

-1003 ALDVLRSARQ
+1003 ALDVLRSAR
-1013 GARRAPAA
+1013 GAPA
-1021 AGGAYAGRGMTAVA
+1021 AGGAYAGPGMTAA
-1035 NGEDDALW
+1035 ASGEDGALW
-1043 AWIASVAAAGD
+1043 AWLASVA
-1054 GATAGADGAAMAAA
+1054 TA
-1068 DGAAEA
+1068 DGAAEVA
-1074 ATGLARALVRQSGAE
+1074 VGLARALVQQSGAE
-1089 RALLAVIDEQG
+1089 RALLAVVDEQG

-1108 DMDGLE
+1108 DLDGLE

-1121 IPPDLVQLAL
+1121 IAPDLAQLAL

-1147 GRGSRLL
+1147 GRGSRLV
-1154 LRGGADHAS
+1154 LRAGADHAS
-1163 MGARLPT
+1163 MGARAL
-1170 ASVGAHAPT
+1170 AP
-1179 ASMGAHAPAASAAAP
+1179 SAASP
-1194 APALPGPPRALVVV
+1194 GPALPGPPRALIVV
-1208 EHRFRAAC
+1208 EHRFRPAC

-1221 EAQAA
+1221 EARAA

-1235 LRLFARPGA
+1235 LRLFTRPGA
-1244 PDEPRRE
+1244 PEEPRRE
-1251 GLAPARL
+1251 GP
-1258 APPAEPA
+1258 APPCLASLAEPA
-1265 PDLRRAETTVV
+1265 PDLRRADTTVV
-1276 PVAPLRRSFPDILG
+1276 PTAQPRRSFPDILG
-1290 QSPAL
+1290 QSAAL
-1295 RRALARLDAAID
+1295 GRALARLDAAID
-1307 SDLPVLLTGETGTG
+1307 SDLPVLLMGETGTG

-1330 ELGPRRSRELVA
+1330 DLGPRRSRELVA

-1350 TLFEA
+1350 ALFEA

-1408 YRPVGGDDERPF
+1408 YRPVGSDDERPF

-1426 ATNLDLAR
+1426 ATNRDLAQ
-1434 AVAERAFRQDLLF
+1434 AVAERVFRQDLLF
-1447 RVNAIEIHVPPLR
+1447 RVNAIEIHLPPLR
-1460 DREGDVRLLLDA
+1460 DREGDVPLLLA
-1472 YLGRSG
+1472 GYLGRTG
-1478 APIEIAPAALAALEA
+1478 ASIEIAPRALAALDA
-1493 YAWPGNVRELA
+1493 YPWPGNVRELA
-1504 HLVQRLSALGVRRVE
+1504 HLAQRLAALGVRRVE
-1519 LAHLPRAMRASARR
+1519 LEHLPRGMRASAPRASALRASALPARGRR
-1533 TPAAAERPAASVGSS
+1533 TPDAAERPAS
-1548 PPVPVPP
+1548 PARPPMAGPAPP
-1555 PAAGRRSS
+1555 PAAGRANP
-1563 GGARR
+1563 GEARHVL
-1568 ARAEDAEDAED
+1568 AED

-1623 GSQGKAE
+1623 GSQRKAE

>member
-65 ARLRVPGVVRAHDLG
+65 ARLRVSGVVRAHDLG

-101 AWVQEG
+101 AWVQG
-107 PAAERPARLARV
+107 ALADERPARLARV

-145 RMRPLGGDGAEV
+145 RMRPLGGGSAEV

-169 RAPGG
+169 RVTGPRG

-209 AAGRPPGPF
+209 AAGRPPGPW
-218 RARRPLRHAAPWV
+218 RARRPLRDAAPWV

-245 HPRDRPAEAREVLLQ
+245 HPRDRPPEAREVLRL

-268 GIAVGAPPAPIGR
+268 GIAVGTPPAPIGR

-287 LQEALSGRV
+287 LQQAPSPSGRV
-296 RYITGPSGAGKS
+296 RYVTGPSGAGKS

-316 RALLGGRS
+316 RALLAGRS

-337 LPRLI
+337 LLRLI

-348 ERAPP
+348 EQAPP
-353 FVTPPGD
+353 FVTPSGD
-360 GPPLLLLLDDLEQA
+360 GPPLLLLLDDLDQA

-389 AAPGGAAIE
+389 AAPGGGAIE

-415 GPLDDSSFGALC
+415 GPLSDASFGALC

-433 DAASLR
+433 DEASVR
-439 EAAVASGKNPGWLFA
+439 EAAAASGKSPGWLIA

-460 LTKDTA
+460 LTQDTA
-466 IERARG
+466 IERVRG
-472 LSAAACAMLAAIAIA
+472 LSADACATLAAIAIA
-487 GGSLPEALCRPGFGR
+487 GGALPEALCGPGFGR
-502 GVRVELEQG
+502 G
-511 DGEAGRNNL
+511 GR
-520 VNLPVSTSAC
+520 A
-530 DLSRATLTTTGRGG
+530 DARG
-544 REALRGSRAAE
+544 
-555 RVGGQPAAA
+555 GGQPGAS
-564 GERALGELLAGSLIA
+564 GERALGELLAGALIA
-579 RREDAVGARYT
+579 RREAAAGALYT

-601 AALATPEIAEEV
+601 AALATPEVAEEV

-631 AAAPCAPARRAQL
+631 AAAPCTSARRAQL
-644 HERAAAQA
+644 HERAAARA

-697 QVVAWLDEAARR
+697 QVVAWLDEAAQR

-714 VLALRRRAEKSARDG
+714 VLALRRRAEKRARDG

-787 AGESAG
+787 AGESAD

-813 QVDDAARTF
+813 QVEDAVRTF

-846 IALGKASRYD
+846 IALGKASRYE
-856 EAFRAL
+856 EALRAL
-862 DEATRLARSLGQV
+862 DEAMQLARSLGQV

-920 VIARANVALLDGDGR
+920 VIARANVALLDGDGA
-935 RALAALSALAA
+935 RALAALAA
-946 LDPGVRASDPLV
+946 LSEGVRASDPLV

-968 AYLARLPAEPRRAAR
+968 VYLARLPAEPRRAAR

-991 ARAAMLAEVEAQ
+991 ARAATLAEVEAQ

-1013 GARRAPAA
+1013 GARPALAAAAAQGGARVAQGAPAA
-1021 AGGAYAGRGMTAVA
+1021 AGGAYAGPGMAA
-1035 NGEDDALW
+1035 AGGAYAGPGMAAASGEDDALW
-1043 AWIASVAAAGD
+1043 AWLASVA
-1054 GATAGADGAAMAAA
+1054 TADGAADAAV
-1068 DGAAEA
+1068 
-1074 ATGLARALVRQSGAE
+1074 GLARALVQQSGAE
-1089 RALLAVIDEQG
+1089 RALLAVVDEQG

-1108 DMDGLE
+1108 DLDGLE

-1121 IPPDLVQLAL
+1121 IAPDLARLAL

-1147 GRGSRLL
+1147 GRGSRLV

-1163 MGARLPT
+1163 IDARARVL
-1170 ASVGAHAPT
+1170 
-1179 ASMGAHAPAASAAAP
+1179 AASASAP
-1194 APALPGPPRALVVV
+1194 GAPGPALPGPPRALIVV
-1208 EHRFRAAC
+1208 EHRFRPAC

-1244 PDEPRRE
+1244 PEEPRRE
-1251 GLAPARL
+1251 GP
-1258 APPAEPA
+1258 APPCLASLAEPG
-1265 PDLRRAETTVV
+1265 PDLRRADTTVV
-1276 PVAPLRRSFPDILG
+1276 PAAQPRRSFPDILG
-1290 QSPAL
+1290 QSAAL
-1295 RRALARLDAAID
+1295 GRALARLDAAID
-1307 SDLPVLLTGETGTG
+1307 NDLPVLLAGETGTG

-1330 ELGPRRSRELVA
+1330 DLGPRRSRELVA

-1408 YRPVGGDDERPF
+1408 YRPVGSDDERPF

-1426 ATNLDLAR
+1426 ATNRDLAQ
-1434 AVAERAFRQDLLF
+1434 AVAERTFRQDLLF
-1447 RVNAIEIHVPPLR
+1447 RVNAIEIHLPPLR
-1460 DREGDVRLLLDA
+1460 DREGDVPLLLA
-1472 YLGRSG
+1472 GYLGRTG
-1478 APIEIAPAALAALEA
+1478 APIEIAPRALAALSA

-1504 HLVQRLSALGVRRVE
+1504 HLVQRLAALGVRRVE
-1519 LAHLPRAMRASARR
+1519 LEHLPREVRASAPRASARR
-1533 TPAAAERPAASVGSS
+1533 TPAAAERPAS
-1548 PPVPVPP
+1548 PSRPLMAGPVPP
-1555 PAAGRRSS
+1555 PAAGRGSS
-1563 GGARR
+1563 GEARH
-1568 ARAEDAEDAED
+1568 APAED

-1606 RHGLKKRMARL
+1606 RHGLKKRMVRL

-1623 GSQGKAE
+1623 GLKRKGE

>member
-65 ARLRVPGVVRAHDLG
+65 ARLRVHGVVRAHDLG

-145 RMRPLGGDGAEV
+145 RMRPLGGGSAEA

-209 AAGRPPGPF
+209 ASGRPPGPW
-218 RARRPLRHAAPWV
+218 RARRPLRDAAPWV

-245 HPRDRPAEAREVLLQ
+245 HPRDRPPEAREVLRQ

-268 GIAVGAPPAPIGR
+268 GIAVGTPPAPIGR

-287 LQEALSGRV
+287 LQQAPSPSGRV
-296 RYITGPSGAGKS
+296 RYVTGPSGAGKS

-316 RALLGGRS
+316 RALLAGRS

-337 LPRLI
+337 LLRLI

-360 GPPLLLLLDDLEQA
+360 GPPLLLLLDDLDQA

-415 GPLDDSSFGALC
+415 GPLGDASFGALC

-433 DAASLR
+433 DEASVR
-439 EAAVASGKNPGWLFA
+439 EAAAASGKNPGWLFA

-466 IERARG
+466 IERVRG
-472 LSAAACAMLAAIAIA
+472 LSAGACATLAAIAIA
-487 GGSLPEALCRPGFGR
+487 GGALPEALCGPGFGR
-502 GVRVELEQG
+502 G
-511 DGEAGRNNL
+511 GR
-520 VNLPVSTSAC
+520 A
-530 DLSRATLTTTGRGG
+530 DARG
-544 REALRGSRAAE
+544 
-555 RVGGQPAAA
+555 GGQPGAS
-564 GERALGELLAGSLIA
+564 GERALGELLAGALIA
-579 RREDAVGARYT
+579 RREAAGGALYT

-601 AALATPEIAEEV
+601 AALATPEVAEEV

-631 AAAPCAPARRAQL
+631 AAAPCTSARRAQL

-672 DRRTPGLLCRLER
+672 DRRAPGLLCRLER

-697 QVVAWLDEAARR
+697 QVVAWLDEAAQR

-714 VLALRRRAEKSARDG
+714 VLALRRRAEKRARDG

-787 AGESAG
+787 AGESAD

-813 QVDDAARTF
+813 QVEDAVRTF

-846 IALGKASRYD
+846 IALGKASRYE

-862 DEATRLARSLGQV
+862 DEAMQLALSLGQV

-920 VIARANVALLDGDGR
+920 VIARASVALLDGDGA
-935 RALAALSALAA
+935 RALAALAA
-946 LDPGVRASDPLV
+946 LSQGVRASDPLV

-968 AYLARLPAEPRRAAR
+968 VYLTKLPAEPRRAAR

-1021 AGGAYAGRGMTAVA
+1021 ATARGGARAAQGAPAAAQGAPAAAQGAPAAAGGAYAGPDMAAAGGAYAGPGMAA
-1035 NGEDDALW
+1035 ASGEDDALW
-1043 AWIASVAAAGD
+1043 AWLASVE
-1054 GATAGADGAAMAAA
+1054 TADGAADAAV
-1068 DGAAEA
+1068 
-1074 ATGLARALVRQSGAE
+1074 GLARALVQQSGAE
-1089 RALLAVIDEQG
+1089 RALLAVVDEQG

-1108 DMDGLE
+1108 DLDGLE

-1121 IPPDLVQLAL
+1121 IAPDLAQLAL
-1131 SQAAPVH
+1131 SQAAAVH

-1147 GRGSRLL
+1147 GRGSRLV
-1154 LRGGADHAS
+1154 LRGGAGHAS
-1163 MGARLPT
+1163 SDARARAL
-1170 ASVGAHAPT
+1170 
-1179 ASMGAHAPAASAAAP
+1179 AASAAAP
-1194 APALPGPPRALVVV
+1194 GPALPGPPRALIVV
-1208 EHRFRAAC
+1208 EHRFRPAC

-1235 LRLFARPGA
+1235 LRLFARAGA
-1244 PDEPRRE
+1244 PEEPRRE
-1251 GLAPARL
+1251 GP
-1258 APPAEPA
+1258 APPCLASLAEPA
-1265 PDLRRAETTVV
+1265 PDLRRADTTVV
-1276 PVAPLRRSFPDILG
+1276 PAAQPRRRFPDILG
-1290 QSPAL
+1290 QSAAL
-1295 RRALARLDAAID
+1295 GRALARLDAAID
-1307 SDLPVLLTGETGTG
+1307 NDLPVLLAGETGTG

-1330 ELGPRRSRELVA
+1330 DLGPRRSRELVA
-1342 VNCGAVPD
+1342 INCGAVPD

-1363 SFTGAERARP
+1363 SFTGAERARA

-1408 YRPVGGDDERPF
+1408 YRPVGSDDERPF

-1426 ATNLDLAR
+1426 ATNRDLAQ

-1447 RVNAIEIHVPPLR
+1447 RVNAIEIHLPPLR
-1460 DREGDVRLLLDA
+1460 DREGDVPLLLA
-1472 YLGRSG
+1472 GYLGRTG
-1478 APIEIAPAALAALEA
+1478 APIEIAPRALAALDA

-1504 HLVQRLSALGVRRVE
+1504 HLVQRLAALGVRRVE
-1519 LAHLPRAMRASARR
+1519 LEHLPRAVRASAPRASAPRASAPRASARR
-1533 TPAAAERPAASVGSS
+1533 TPAAAERPALPARPLMAG
-1548 PPVPVPP
+1548 PVPP
-1555 PAAGRRSS
+1555 PAAGRGSS
-1563 GGARR
+1563 GKARL
-1568 ARAEDAEDAED
+1568 ALAED

-1606 RHGLKKRMARL
+1606 RHGLKKRMVRL

-1623 GSQGKAE
+1623 GSKRKGE

>member
-85 GAPFL
+85 AAPFL

-101 AWVQEG
+101 AWVQRA
-107 PAAERPARLARV
+107 PAGERPARLAGV
-119 LGGVA
+119 LAGVA

-145 RMRPLGGDGAEV
+145 RMRPLGGGGAEA

-188 AGGAPSP
+188 AGGAPSA

-218 RARRPLRHAAPWV
+218 RARRPLRDAASWV

-245 HPRDRPAEAREVLLQ
+245 HPRDRPAEAREVLRQ

-268 GIAVGAPPAPIGR
+268 GIAVGTPPAPIGR

-287 LQEALSGRV
+287 LQQAPSPPGRV
-296 RYITGPSGAGKS
+296 RYVTGPSGAGKS

-316 RALLGGRS
+316 RALLAGRS
-324 ARYVAFPREADPL
+324 ARCVAFPRDADPL
-337 LPRLI
+337 VLRLI

-348 ERAPP
+348 EQAPP
-353 FVTPPGD
+353 FVTPPGG

-398 VVATVRSA
+398 VVATARSA

-415 GPLDDSSFGALC
+415 GPLGDASFGALC

-433 DAASLR
+433 DEASVR

-466 IERARG
+466 IERVRG
-472 LSAAACAMLAAIAIA
+472 LSAGACATLAAIAIA
-487 GGSLPEALCRPGFGR
+487 GGALPEARCALGFGR
-502 GVRVELEQG
+502 G
-511 DGEAGRNNL
+511 GR
-520 VNLPVSTSAC
+520 A
-530 DLSRATLTTTGRGG
+530 DARG
-544 REALRGSRAAE
+544 
-555 RVGGQPAAA
+555 GGQPRAS
-564 GERALGELLAGSLIA
+564 GERALGELLAGALIA
-579 RREDAVGARYT
+579 RREAATGALTT

-601 AALATPEIAEEV
+601 AALATPEVAEEV

-631 AAAPCAPARRAQL
+631 AAAPCTKARRAEL

-658 SEEIEALLA
+658 SEEIQALLA
-667 LGEDA
+667 LGEDP
-672 DRRTPGLLCRLER
+672 DRRTPALLCRLER

-697 QVVAWLDEAARR
+697 QVVAWLDEAAQR

-714 VLALRRRAEKSARDG
+714 VLALRRRAEKRARDG

-779 EAQAKLPS
+779 GAQAKLPPG
-787 AGESAG
+787 GERVDDVEG
-793 DVEEVAR
+793 ERVDDVEEVAR
-800 LHHNAGVVALYRG
+800 LHHNAGIVALYRG
-813 QVDDAARTF
+813 QVDGAVRTF

-827 VKRSLGDRAG
+827 VKRTLGDRAG

-846 IALGKASRYD
+846 IALGKASRYE
-856 EAFRAL
+856 EAFGAL
-862 DEATRLARSLGQV
+862 DEAMRLARSLGQV

-935 RALAALSALAA
+935 RALAALAA
-946 LDPGVRASDPLV
+946 LDPGVRSNDPLV

-968 AYLARLPAEPRRAAR
+968 AHLTRLPAEPRRAAR

-1003 ALDVLRSARQ
+1003 ALDVLRSARP
-1013 GARRAPAA
+1013 GARRAPAAAAAPGGAHGAPSAVQGAPAA
-1021 AGGAYAGRGMTAVA
+1021 AGGAYAGPGMMAA
-1035 NGEDDALW
+1035 ASGEDGALW
-1043 AWIASVAAAGD
+1043 AWLASVA
-1054 GATAGADGAAMAAA
+1054 TA

-1074 ATGLARALVRQSGAE
+1074 AVGLARALVQQSGAE
-1089 RALLAVIDEQG
+1089 RALLAVVDEQG

-1108 DMDGLE
+1108 DLDGLE

-1121 IPPDLVQLAL
+1121 VAPDLAQLAL

-1147 GRGSRLL
+1147 GRGSRLV
-1154 LRGGADHAS
+1154 LRAGAGHAS
-1163 MGARLPT
+1163 AGARAL
-1170 ASVGAHAPT
+1170 
-1179 ASMGAHAPAASAAAP
+1179 AASATSP
-1194 APALPGPPRALVVV
+1194 GPALPGPPRALIVV
-1208 EHRFRAAC
+1208 EHRFRPAC

-1221 EAQAA
+1221 EARAA

-1244 PDEPRRE
+1244 PEEPRRE
-1251 GLAPARL
+1251 GPAPACL
-1258 APPAEPA
+1258 ASLAEPA
-1265 PDLRRAETTVV
+1265 PDLRRADTTVV
-1276 PVAPLRRSFPDILG
+1276 PAAQPRRSFPDILG
-1290 QSPAL
+1290 QSAAL
-1295 RRALARLDAAID
+1295 GRALARLDAAID
-1307 SDLPVLLTGETGTG
+1307 SDLPVLLAGETGTG

-1330 ELGPRRSRELVA
+1330 DLGPRRSRELVA

-1350 TLFEA
+1350 ALFEA

-1398 ALLRALESRR
+1398 VLLRALESRR
-1408 YRPVGGDDERPF
+1408 YRPVGSDDERPF

-1426 ATNLDLAR
+1426 ATNRDLAQ

-1447 RVNAIEIHVPPLR
+1447 RVNAIEIHLPPLR
-1460 DREGDVRLLLDA
+1460 DREGDVPLLLA
-1472 YLGRSG
+1472 GYLARAG
-1478 APIEIAPAALAALEA
+1478 APIEIAPRALAALDA

-1504 HLVQRLSALGVRRVE
+1504 HLVQRLAALGVRRVE
-1519 LAHLPRAMRASARR
+1519 LEHLPRGMRASALRASARR
-1533 TPAAAERPAASVGSS
+1533 TPDAAERPA
-1548 PPVPVPP
+1548 PPVRAPMAGPAPP
-1555 PAAGRRSS
+1555 PAAGRGSS
-1563 GGARR
+1563 GEARH
-1568 ARAEDAEDAED
+1568 ALAED

-1623 GSQGKAE
+1623 GSQRKAE

>member
-1 MHAPRREPFVAHA
+1 MHAPQREPFVAHA

-52 FREDTLLGEFALL
+52 FREDALLGEFALL

-101 AWVQEG
+101 AWVQGAPAEG
-107 PAAERPARLARV
+107 RPARLARV

-145 RMRPLGGDGAEV
+145 RMRPLGGGSAEA

-163 AAVSRA
+163 AAVARA

-195 ASDLYSLGALAWCS
+195 ASDLYSLGALVWCS

-218 RARRPLRHAAPWV
+218 RARRPLRDAAPWV

-245 HPRDRPAEAREVLLQ
+245 HPQDRPPEAREVLRQ
-260 LGVAAAEA
+260 LGVATAEA

-287 LQEALSGRV
+287 LQQAPSGRV

-360 GPPLLLLLDDLEQA
+360 GPPLLLLLDDLDQA

-398 VVATVRSA
+398 VVATARSA
-406 PEGAACVAL
+406 PEGAECVAL
-415 GPLDDSSFGALC
+415 EPLSDRSFGALC
-427 RALGVD
+427 SALGVD
-433 DAASLR
+433 DEASLR
-439 EAAVASGKNPGWLFA
+439 EAAAASEKNPGWLFA

-466 IERARG
+466 IERVRG
-472 LSAAACAMLAAIAIA
+472 LSADACAMLAAIAIA
-487 GGSLPEALCRPGFGR
+487 GGALPEALCRPGFGR
-502 GVRVELEQG
+502 GGRA
-511 DGEAGRNNL
+511 AGR
-520 VNLPVSTSAC
+520 S
-530 DLSRATLTTTGRGG
+530 GG
-544 REALRGSRAAE
+544 L
-555 RVGGQPAAA
+555 PAAS

-579 RREDAVGARYT
+579 RREEAAGALYT
-590 LSAPALARDLA
+590 LSAPALARELA
-601 AALATPEIAEEV
+601 AALATPEVAEEV

-631 AAAPCAPARRAQL
+631 AAAPCAPARRAEL
-644 HERAAAQA
+644 RERAAAQA
-652 REAGLR
+652 RDAGLR

-672 DRRTPGLLCRLER
+672 HRRTPGLLCRLER

-697 QVVAWLDEAARR
+697 QVVAWLDEAAQR

-714 VLALRRRAEKSARDG
+714 VLALRRRAEKRARDG
-729 DATAAKEQAL
+729 DAAAAKEQAL

-787 AGESAG
+787 AGESAD

-813 QVDDAARTF
+813 QVEDAVRTF

-846 IALGKASRYD
+846 IALGKASRYE

-862 DEATRLARSLGQV
+862 DEAMRLARSLGQV

-920 VIARANVALLDGDGR
+920 VIARANVALLDGDGQ
-935 RALAALSALAA
+935 RALAALAA
-946 LDPGVRASDPLV
+946 LSPGVRASDPLV
-958 DARAQVAEAQ
+958 DARARVAEAQ
-968 AYLARLPAEPRRAAR
+968 AYLTKLPAEPRRAAR

-1021 AGGAYAGRGMTAVA
+1021 AQGARAAAGGAYAGRGMKEAA
-1035 NGEDDALW
+1035 SGEDDALW
-1043 AWIASVAAAGD
+1043 AWLASVAAAGD
-1054 GATAGADGAAMAAA
+1054 GATAAA
-1068 DGAAEA
+1068 DSAAEA
-1074 ATGLARALVRQSGAE
+1074 AVGLARALVRQSGAE
-1089 RALLAVIDEQG
+1089 RALLAVVDEQL

-1108 DMDGLE
+1108 DLDGLE

-1121 IPPDLVQLAL
+1121 IAPDLAQLAL

-1154 LRGGADHAS
+1154 LRVGADLAS
-1163 MGARLPT
+1163 LGARAPG
-1170 ASVGAHAPT
+1170 ASPVAP
-1179 ASMGAHAPAASAAAP
+1179 G
-1194 APALPGPPRALVVV
+1194 PALSGPPRALVVV

-1221 EAQAA
+1221 EVQAG

-1244 PDEPRRE
+1244 PDEPRRQ
-1251 GLAPARL
+1251 GPAPACL
-1258 APPAEPA
+1258 ASPAEPA
-1265 PDLRRAETTVV
+1265 PDPRRAETTVV
-1276 PVAPLRRSFPDILG
+1276 PAAPLRRSFPDILG

-1373 GLLAR
+1373 GLLAQ

-1398 ALLRALESRR
+1398 VLLRALESRR
-1408 YRPVGGDDERPF
+1408 YRPVGSDDERPF
-1420 DVRIVA
+1420 DARIVA
-1426 ATNLDLAR
+1426 ATNRDLAQ

-1460 DREGDVRLLLDA
+1460 DREGDVPLLLRGYLERTDA
-1472 YLGRSG
+1472 
-1478 APIEIAPAALAALEA
+1478 PVEIAPRALAALEA
-1493 YAWPGNVRELA
+1493 YPWPGNVRELA
-1504 HLVQRLSALGVRRVE
+1504 HLVQRLAALGVRRVE
-1519 LAHLPRAMRASARR
+1519 LEHLPRAMRANTRR
-1533 TPAAAERPAASVGSS
+1533 TPAAAERPGAPAG
-1548 PPVPVPP
+1548 PVPP
-1555 PAAGRRSS
+1555 PAAGRGGS
-1563 GGARR
+1563 GEARR
-1568 ARAEDAEDAED
+1568 AAAED

-1600 ERLGIT
+1600 ERLGLT

-1623 GSQGKAE
+1623 GSQRKAE

>member
-1 MHAPRREPFVAHA
+1 MHAPRREPFVAHP

-65 ARLRVPGVVRAHDLG
+65 ARLRISGVVRAHDLG

-107 PAAERPARLARV
+107 PAAERPARLAGV

-145 RMRPLGGDGAEV
+145 RMRPLGGGGAEA

-218 RARRPLRHAAPWV
+218 RARRPLRDAAPWV

-245 HPRDRPAEAREVLLQ
+245 HPRDRPPEAREVLRQ

-268 GIAVGAPPAPIGR
+268 GIAVGAPPAPVGR

-287 LQEALSGRV
+287 LQQAPSPSGHV
-296 RYITGPSGAGKS
+296 RYVTGPSGAGKS

-316 RALLGGRS
+316 RALLAGRS
-324 ARYVAFPREADPL
+324 ARYVAFPRDADPL
-337 LPRLI
+337 LLRLI

-348 ERAPP
+348 EQAPP
-353 FVTPPGD
+353 FVTPPRD
-360 GPPLLLLLDDLEQA
+360 GPPLLLLLDDLDQA

-398 VVATVRSA
+398 VIATARSA

-415 GPLDDSSFGALC
+415 GPLSDASFGALC

-433 DAASLR
+433 DEASVR

-466 IERARG
+466 LERVRG
-472 LSAAACAMLAAIAIA
+472 LSADACATLAAIAIA
-487 GGSLPEALCRPGFGR
+487 GGALPEARCSLGFGR
-502 GVRVELEQG
+502 G
-511 DGEAGRNNL
+511 GR
-520 VNLPVSTSAC
+520 A
-530 DLSRATLTTTGRGG
+530 DARGG
-544 REALRGSRAAE
+544 GQQRAS
-555 RVGGQPAAA
+555 
-564 GERALGELLAGSLIA
+564 GERALGELLAGALIA
-579 RREDAVGARYT
+579 RREAAAGALTT

-631 AAAPCAPARRAQL
+631 AAAPCTSARRAQL
-644 HERAAAQA
+644 HERAAARA

-658 SEEIEALLA
+658 SEEIDALLA

-672 DRRTPGLLCRLER
+672 DRRTPALLCRLER

-697 QVVAWLDEAARR
+697 QVVAWLDEAAQG

-714 VLALRRRAEKSARDG
+714 VLALRRRAERRARDG

-779 EAQAKLPS
+779 GAQAKLPS
-787 AGESAG
+787 AGERVDDVEG
-793 DVEEVAR
+793 ERVDDVEEVAR
-800 LHHNAGVVALYRG
+800 LHHNAGIVALYRG
-813 QVDDAARTF
+813 QVDDAVRTF

-846 IALGKASRYD
+846 IALGKASRYED
-856 EAFRAL
+856 AFRAL
-862 DEATRLARSLGQV
+862 DEAMRLARSLGQV

-920 VIARANVALLDGDGR
+920 VIARANVALLDGDGP
-935 RALAALSALAA
+935 RALAALAA
-946 LDPGVRASDPLV
+946 LDPGVRANDPLV

-968 AYLARLPAEPRRAAR
+968 VYLTKLPAEPRRAAR

-1003 ALDVLRSARQ
+1003 ALDVLRSARP
-1013 GARRAPAA
+1013 GAPAA
-1021 AGGAYAGRGMTAVA
+1021 GSAYAGRGMTAA
-1035 NGEDDALW
+1035 ASGEDEALW
-1043 AWIASVAAAGD
+1043 AWLASVAAAGD
-1054 GATAGADGAAMAAA
+1054 GARGTA

-1074 ATGLARALVRQSGAE
+1074 AIGLARALVQQSGAE
-1089 RALLAVIDEQG
+1089 RALLAVVDEQG

-1108 DMDGLE
+1108 DLDGLE

-1121 IPPDLVQLAL
+1121 IAPDLARLAL

-1147 GRGSRLL
+1147 GRGSRLVV
-1154 LRGGADHAS
+1154 RGGADHAS
-1163 MGARLPT
+1163 TGAR
-1170 ASVGAHAPT
+1170 
-1179 ASMGAHAPAASAAAP
+1179 APAASAVSP
-1194 APALPGPPRALVVV
+1194 GPALPGPPRALLVV
-1208 EHRFRAAC
+1208 EHRFRPAC

-1244 PDEPRRE
+1244 PEEPRRE
-1251 GLAPARL
+1251 GPAPACL
-1258 APPAEPA
+1258 ASLAEPA
-1265 PDLRRAETTVV
+1265 PDLRHADTTVV
-1276 PVAPLRRSFPDILG
+1276 PAAPLRRSFPGILG

-1295 RRALARLDAAID
+1295 RRALARLDAATD
-1307 SDLPVLLTGETGTG
+1307 SDLPVLLIGETGTG

-1330 ELGPRRSRELVA
+1330 DLGPRRSRELVA

-1389 GELPLARQA
+1389 GELPLPRQA
-1398 ALLRALESRR
+1398 VLLRALESRR
-1408 YRPVGGDDERPF
+1408 YRPVGSDDERPF
-1420 DVRIVA
+1420 DARIVA
-1426 ATNLDLAR
+1426 ATNRDLAQ

-1460 DREGDVRLLLDA
+1460 DREGDVPLLLA
-1472 YLGRSG
+1472 GYLDRMG
-1478 APIEIAPAALAALEA
+1478 APIEIAPRALAALDA

-1504 HLVQRLSALGVRRVE
+1504 HLVQRLAALGVRRVDLE
-1519 LAHLPRAMRASARR
+1519 HLPRGVRASALRASARR
-1533 TPAAAERPAASVGSS
+1533 TPAAAERPAGEARPPAS
-1548 PPVPVPP
+1548 PAPP
-1555 PAAGRRSS
+1555 PAAERPAGE
-1563 GGARR
+1563 ARH
-1568 ARAEDAEDAED
+1568 ALAEH

-1623 GSQGKAE
+1623 GSQGKVG

>member
-52 FREDTLLGEFALL
+52 FREDALLGEFALL
-65 ARLRVPGVVRAHDLG
+65 ARLRVSGVVRAHDLG

-101 AWVQEG
+101 AWVQG
-107 PAAERPARLARV
+107 APAAERPARLARV

-145 RMRPLGGDGAEV
+145 RMRPLGEGSAEV

-163 AAVSRA
+163 AAVARA

-209 AAGRPPGPF
+209 AAGRPPGPW
-218 RARRPLRHAAPWV
+218 RARRPLRDAAPWV

-245 HPRDRPAEAREVLLQ
+245 HPRDRPAEAREVLLL

-281 ERELEA
+281 EREIEA

-296 RYITGPSGAGKS
+296 RYVTGPSGAGKS

-383 AYRCRP
+383 AYRCRS

-415 GPLDDSSFGALC
+415 GPLCDASFGALC

-433 DAASLR
+433 DEVSLR

-472 LSAAACAMLAAIAIA
+472 LSADACAMLAAIAIA
-487 GGSLPEALCRPGFGR
+487 GGALPEALCRLGF
-502 GVRVELEQG
+502 
-511 DGEAGRNNL
+511 
-520 VNLPVSTSAC
+520 
-530 DLSRATLTTTGRGG
+530 GRGG
-544 REALRGSRAAE
+544 REAVRGGGEAKRGGRAAKRGGRAAE
-555 RVGGQPAAA
+555 RGGRAAERGGRAAERGGGQPAAA

-579 RREDAVGARYT
+579 RREEAAGARYT
-590 LSAPALARDLA
+590 LSAPALARELA

-631 AAAPCAPARRAQL
+631 AAAPCAPARRGQL

-658 SEEIEALLA
+658 SEEIDALLA

-779 EAQAKLPS
+779 EAQAKLPL

-935 RALAALSALAA
+935 RALAALAA
-946 LDPGVRASDPLV
+946 LSPSVRASDPLV

-1021 AGGAYAGRGMTAVA
+1021 ARSAYAGRGMTVVA

-1054 GATAGADGAAMAAA
+1054 GAMAAA
-1068 DGAAEA
+1068 DGAAGA
-1074 ATGLARALVRQSGAE
+1074 AIGLARALVRQSGAE
-1089 RALLAVIDEQG
+1089 RALLAVVDEQG

-1108 DMDGLE
+1108 DIDGLE
-1114 IAEAARR
+1114 IADATRR

-1163 MGARLPT
+1163 IDARARPP
-1170 ASVGAHAPT
+1170 A

-1194 APALPGPPRALVVV
+1194 APAPPGSPRALVVI

-1251 GLAPARL
+1251 GLTPAGL

-1276 PVAPLRRSFPDILG
+1276 PAAPLRRSFPDILG

-1330 ELGPRRSRELVA
+1330 DLGPRRARELVA
-1342 VNCGAVPD
+1342 INCGAVPD

-1398 ALLRALESRR
+1398 VLLRALESRR

-1420 DVRIVA
+1420 DARIVA
-1426 ATNLDLAR
+1426 ATNLDLAQ

-1447 RVNAIEIHVPPLR
+1447 RVNAIEIHVPRLR
-1460 DREGDVRLLLDA
+1460 DREGDVPLLLDG
-1472 YLGRSG
+1472 YLGRAG

-1504 HLVQRLSALGVRRVE
+1504 HLVQRLAALGVRRVE

-1533 TPAAAERPAASVGSS
+1533 TPAAEERAATSAGSPA
-1548 PPVPVPP
+1548 VPVPP
-1555 PAAGRRSS
+1555 PAAGRRSA

-1568 ARAEDAEDAED
+1568 AQAGD

>member
-45 KVFRQGA
+45 KVFREGA

-145 RMRPLGGDGAEV
+145 RMRPLGGGSAEA

-209 AAGRPPGPF
+209 AAGRPPGPW
-218 RARRPLRHAAPWV
+218 RARRPLRDAAPWV

-245 HPRDRPAEAREVLLQ
+245 HPRDRPPEAREVLRQ

-268 GIAVGAPPAPIGR
+268 GIAVGTPPAPIGR

-287 LQEALSGRV
+287 LQQPPSPPGRV
-296 RYITGPSGAGKS
+296 RYVTGPSGAGKS

-316 RALLGGRS
+316 RALLAGRS

-337 LPRLI
+337 LLRLI

-348 ERAPP
+348 EQATP

-383 AYRCRP
+383 AFRCRP

-398 VVATVRSA
+398 VVATARSA

-415 GPLDDSSFGALC
+415 GPLSDASFGALC

-433 DAASLR
+433 DEASAR
-439 EAAVASGKNPGWLFA
+439 EAAAASGKNPGWLFA

-466 IERARG
+466 IERVRG
-472 LSAAACAMLAAIAIA
+472 LSADACATLAAIAIA
-487 GGSLPEALCRPGFGR
+487 GGALPEALCGPGFGR
-502 GVRVELEQG
+502 G
-511 DGEAGRNNL
+511 GR
-520 VNLPVSTSAC
+520 A
-530 DLSRATLTTTGRGG
+530 DARG
-544 REALRGSRAAE
+544 
-555 RVGGQPAAA
+555 GGQPGAS
-564 GERALGELLAGSLIA
+564 GERALGELLAGALIA
-579 RREDAVGARYT
+579 RRDAAAGALYT
-590 LSAPALARDLA
+590 LSAPALARELA
-601 AALATPEIAEEV
+601 AALATPEVAEEV

-631 AAAPCAPARRAQL
+631 AAAPCTRARRAQL
-644 HERAAAQA
+644 HERAAARA

-697 QVVAWLDEAARR
+697 QVVAWLDEAAQR

-787 AGESAG
+787 AGESAD

-813 QVDDAARTF
+813 QVEDAVRTF

-846 IALGKASRYD
+846 IALGKASRYE

-862 DEATRLARSLGQV
+862 DEAMQLARSLGQV

-920 VIARANVALLDGDGR
+920 VIARASVALLDGDGA
-935 RALAALSALAA
+935 RALAALAA
-946 LDPGVRASDPLV
+946 LSEGVRASDPLV

-968 AYLARLPAEPRRAAR
+968 VYLTKLPAEPRRAAR

-1021 AGGAYAGRGMTAVA
+1021 ATAQGAPAAAQGAPAAAQGAPAAAQGAPAAAQGAPAAAQGAPAAAQGAPAAAQGAPAAAGGAYAAGAGMAAAGGAYAGAGMAA
-1035 NGEDDALW
+1035 ASGEDDALW
-1043 AWIASVAAAGD
+1043 AWLASVE
-1054 GATAGADGAAMAAA
+1054 TADGAADAAV
-1068 DGAAEA
+1068 
-1074 ATGLARALVRQSGAE
+1074 GLARALVRQSGAE
-1089 RALLAVIDEQG
+1089 RALLAVVDEQG

-1108 DMDGLE
+1108 DLDGLE

-1121 IPPDLVQLAL
+1121 IAPDLAQLAL

-1147 GRGSRLL
+1147 GRGSRLV
-1154 LRGGADHAS
+1154 LRGGAGHAS
-1163 MGARLPT
+1163 IDARPLALT
-1170 ASVGAHAPT
+1170 
-1179 ASMGAHAPAASAAAP
+1179 ASAAAP
-1194 APALPGPPRALVVV
+1194 GPALPGPPRALIVV
-1208 EHRFRAAC
+1208 EHRFRPAC

-1221 EAQAA
+1221 EVQAA
-1226 RWASLAGLF
+1226 RWASLAGVF

-1244 PDEPRRE
+1244 PEEPRRE
-1251 GLAPARL
+1251 GP
-1258 APPAEPA
+1258 APPCLASLAEPA
-1265 PDLRRAETTVV
+1265 PDLRRADTTVV
-1276 PVAPLRRSFPDILG
+1276 PAAQPRRSFPDILG
-1290 QSPAL
+1290 QSAAL
-1295 RRALARLDAAID
+1295 GRALARLDAAID
-1307 SDLPVLLTGETGTG
+1307 NDLPVLLAGETGTG

-1330 ELGPRRSRELVA
+1330 DLGPRRSRELVA
-1342 VNCGAVPD
+1342 INCGAVPD

-1408 YRPVGGDDERPF
+1408 YRPVGSDDERPF

-1426 ATNLDLAR
+1426 ATNRDLAQ

-1447 RVNAIEIHVPPLR
+1447 RVNAIEIHLPPLR
-1460 DREGDVRLLLDA
+1460 DREGDVPLLLA
-1472 YLGRSG
+1472 GYLGRTG
-1478 APIEIAPAALAALEA
+1478 APVEIAPRALAALDA

-1504 HLVQRLSALGVRRVE
+1504 HLVQRLAALGVRRVE
-1519 LAHLPRAMRASARR
+1519 LEHLPREVRASALRASAPRASAPRASARR
-1533 TPAAAERPAASVGSS
+1533 TPAAERPAS
-1548 PPVPVPP
+1548 PARPLMAGPVPP
-1555 PAAGRRSS
+1555 PAAGRGSS
-1563 GGARR
+1563 GEARL
-1568 ARAEDAEDAED
+1568 ALAED

-1606 RHGLKKRMARL
+1606 RHGLKKRMVRL

-1623 GSQGKAE
+1623 GSQRKAE

>member
-1 MHAPRREPFVAHA
+1 MLHAPRREPFVAHA
-14 RYEPGEILGQGAQG
+14 RYEPGEILGHGAQG

-85 GAPFL
+85 GVPFL

-101 AWVQEG
+101 AWVQG
-107 PAAERPARLARV
+107 APAVERPARLARV

-124 RTLAALHDAGF
+124 MALAALHDAGF

-145 RMRPLGGDGAEV
+145 RMRPLGGGGAEA

-188 AGGAPSP
+188 AGGTPSP

-209 AAGRPPGPF
+209 AASHPPGPW
-218 RARRPLRHAAPWV
+218 RARRPLRDAAPWV

-245 HPRDRPAEAREVLLQ
+245 HPRDRPPEAREVLRQ

-287 LQEALSGRV
+287 LQKAPSGRV

-360 GPPLLLLLDDLEQA
+360 GLPLLLLLDDLDQA

-406 PEGAACVAL
+406 PEGAECVAL
-415 GPLDDSSFGALC
+415 DPLSDRSFGALC

-433 DAASLR
+433 DEARLR
-439 EAAVASGKNPGWLFA
+439 EAAAASGKNPGWLFA

-460 LTKDTA
+460 LTEDTA
-466 IERARG
+466 IERVRG
-472 LSAAACAMLAAIAIA
+472 LSADACATLAAIAIA
-487 GGSLPEALCRPGFGR
+487 GGALPEALCRPGFGR
-502 GVRVELEQG
+502 GG
-511 DGEAGRNNL
+511 
-520 VNLPVSTSAC
+520 
-530 DLSRATLTTTGRGG
+530 
-544 REALRGSRAAE
+544 RAAV
-555 RVGGQPAAA
+555 RSGGQPAAS

-579 RREDAVGARYT
+579 RREEAAGALYT
-590 LSAPALARDLA
+590 LSAPALARELA
-601 AALATPEIAEEV
+601 AALATPEVAEEV
-613 AAALLADPGAPA
+613 AAALLADPSAPA

-631 AAAPCAPARRAQL
+631 AASPCTKACRAQL

-658 SEEIEALLA
+658 SEEIDALLA

-697 QVVAWLDEAARR
+697 QVVAWLDEAAQR

-714 VLALRRRAEKSARDG
+714 VLALRRRAEKRARDG

-779 EAQAKLPS
+779 GALAKLPS
-787 AGESAG
+787 AGERAD

-800 LHHNAGVVALYRG
+800 LHHNAGIVALYRG
-813 QVDDAARTF
+813 QVDDAVRTF

-846 IALGKASRYD
+846 IALGKASRYED
-856 EAFRAL
+856 AFRAL
-862 DEATRLARSLGQV
+862 DEAMQLARSLGQV

-920 VIARANVALLDGDGR
+920 VIARANVALLDGDGP
-935 RALAALSALAA
+935 RALAALAA
-946 LDPGVRASDPLV
+946 LEPGVRASDPLV
-958 DARAQVAEAQ
+958 DARALVAEAQ
-968 AYLARLPAEPRRAAR
+968 VSLTKLPAEPRRAAR

-1013 GARRAPAA
+1013 GVRRAPAA
-1021 AGGAYAGRGMTAVA
+1021 AAARGGARPAQGAPAAAQGAPAAVGGAYAGRGMTAVA
-1035 NGEDDALW
+1035 SGEDDALW
-1043 AWIASVAAAGD
+1043 AWLGSVAAAGD
-1054 GATAGADGAAMAAA
+1054 GANAAA
-1068 DGAAEA
+1068 EGAAEA
-1074 ATGLARALVRQSGAE
+1074 AVGLARALVQQSGAE
-1089 RALLAVIDEQG
+1089 RALLAVVDEQG
-1100 RVVAAWGA
+1100 RVAAAWGA
-1108 DMDGLE
+1108 DIDGME

-1121 IPPDLVQLAL
+1121 ITADLAQLAL
-1131 SQAAPVH
+1131 SRAASVH

-1163 MGARLPT
+1163 MGARAL
-1170 ASVGAHAPT
+1170 
-1179 ASMGAHAPAASAAAP
+1179 AAGAAAP
-1194 APALPGPPRALVVV
+1194 GPALPGALRALVVI
-1208 EHRFRAAC
+1208 EHRFRPAC

-1235 LRLFARPGA
+1235 LRIFARPGAPDEPRRIARPGA

-1251 GLAPARL
+1251 GLAPAGL
-1258 APPAEPA
+1258 ASLAEPA

-1276 PVAPLRRSFPDILG
+1276 PAAPLRRSFPDILG
-1290 QSPAL
+1290 QSAAL

-1330 ELGPRRSRELVA
+1330 DLGPRRSRELVA
-1342 VNCGAVPD
+1342 VNCGAIPD
-1350 TLFEA
+1350 ALFEA

-1398 ALLRALESRR
+1398 VLLRALESRR
-1408 YRPVGGDDERPF
+1408 YRPVGSDDERPF

-1426 ATNLDLAR
+1426 ATNRDLAQ

-1447 RVNAIEIHVPPLR
+1447 RVNALEIHVPPLR
-1460 DREGDVRLLLDA
+1460 DREGDVPLLLNG
-1472 YLGRSG
+1472 YLARTG
-1478 APIEIAPAALAALEA
+1478 APIEIAPGALAALDA
-1493 YAWPGNVRELA
+1493 YSWPGNVRELV
-1504 HLVQRLSALGVRRVE
+1504 HVVQRLAALGVGRVE
-1519 LAHLPRAMRASARR
+1519 REHLPRAMRASARR
-1533 TPAAAERPAASVGSS
+1533 TPTAAERPAAPAR
-1548 PPVPVPP
+1548 PPAGPVPP

-1563 GGARR
+1563 GEALRVL
-1568 ARAEDAEDAED
+1568 AED

-1606 RHGLKKRMARL
+1606 RHGLKKRMTRL

-1623 GSQGKAE
+1623 GSQRKAE

>member
-45 KVFRQGA
+45 KVFREGA

-65 ARLRVPGVVRAHDLG
+65 ARLRVSGVVRAHDLG

-119 LGGVA
+119 LAGVA

-145 RMRPLGGDGAEV
+145 RMRPLGGGGVEA

-169 RAPGG
+169 RVTGPRG

-209 AAGRPPGPF
+209 AAGRPPGPW
-218 RARRPLRHAAPWV
+218 RARRPLRDAAPWV

-245 HPRDRPAEAREVLLQ
+245 HPRDRPPEAREVLRQ

-268 GIAVGAPPAPIGR
+268 GIAVGTPPAPIGR

-287 LQEALSGRV
+287 LQQAPSPPGRV
-296 RYITGPSGAGKS
+296 RYVTGPSGAGKS

-316 RALLGGRS
+316 RALLAGRS

-337 LPRLI
+337 LLRLI

-348 ERAPP
+348 EQAPP

-360 GPPLLLLLDDLEQA
+360 GPPLLLLLDDLDQA

-389 AAPGGAAIE
+389 AAPGGGAIE

-415 GPLDDSSFGALC
+415 GPLSDASFGALC

-433 DAASLR
+433 DEASVR
-439 EAAVASGKNPGWLFA
+439 EAAAASGKNPGWLFA

-460 LTKDTA
+460 LTQDTA
-466 IERARG
+466 IERVRG
-472 LSAAACAMLAAIAIA
+472 LSADACATLAAIAIA
-487 GGSLPEALCRPGFGR
+487 GGALPEALCGPGFGR
-502 GVRVELEQG
+502 G
-511 DGEAGRNNL
+511 GR
-520 VNLPVSTSAC
+520 A
-530 DLSRATLTTTGRGG
+530 DARG
-544 REALRGSRAAE
+544 
-555 RVGGQPAAA
+555 GGQPGAA
-564 GERALGELLAGSLIA
+564 GERALGELLAGALIA
-579 RREDAVGARYT
+579 RREAAAGALYT

-601 AALATPEIAEEV
+601 AALATPEVAEEV

-631 AAAPCAPARRAQL
+631 AAAPCTRARRAQL

-697 QVVAWLDEAARR
+697 QVVAWLDEAAQR

-714 VLALRRRAEKSARDG
+714 VLALRRRAEKRARDG

-787 AGESAG
+787 AGESAD

-813 QVDDAARTF
+813 QVEDAVRTF

-846 IALGKASRYD
+846 IALGKAARYD
-856 EAFRAL
+856 DASRAL
-862 DEATRLARSLGQV
+862 DEAMQLARSLGQV

-920 VIARANVALLDGDGR
+920 VIARANVALLDGDGA
-935 RALAALSALAA
+935 RALAALAA
-946 LDPGVRASDPLV
+946 LSQGVRASDPLV

-968 AYLARLPAEPRRAAR
+968 VYLTRLPAEPRRAAR

-991 ARAAMLAEVEAQ
+991 ARAATLAEVEAQ

-1021 AGGAYAGRGMTAVA
+1021 ATARGGARVAQGAPAAAHGAPAAAGGAYAGPGMAA
-1035 NGEDDALW
+1035 AGGAYAGPGMAAAGGAYAGPGMAAASGEDDALW
-1043 AWIASVAAAGD
+1043 AWLASVA
-1054 GATAGADGAAMAAA
+1054 TADGAADAAV
-1068 DGAAEA
+1068 
-1074 ATGLARALVRQSGAE
+1074 GLARALVQQSGAE
-1089 RALLAVIDEQG
+1089 RALLAVVDEQG

-1108 DMDGLE
+1108 DLDGLE

-1121 IPPDLVQLAL
+1121 IAPDLAQLAL

-1147 GRGSRLL
+1147 GRGSRLV

-1163 MGARLPT
+1163 LDARARAL
-1170 ASVGAHAPT
+1170 
-1179 ASMGAHAPAASAAAP
+1179 AASAAAP
-1194 APALPGPPRALVVV
+1194 GAPGPALPGPPRALIVV
-1208 EHRFRAAC
+1208 EHRFRPAC

-1221 EAQAA
+1221 EVQAA

-1244 PDEPRRE
+1244 PEEPRRE
-1251 GLAPARL
+1251 VP
-1258 APPAEPA
+1258 APPCLASLAEPA
-1265 PDLRRAETTVV
+1265 PDLRRADTTVV
-1276 PVAPLRRSFPDILG
+1276 PAAQPRRSFPDILG
-1290 QSPAL
+1290 QSAAL
-1295 RRALARLDAAID
+1295 GRALARLDAAID
-1307 SDLPVLLTGETGTG
+1307 NDLPVLLAGETGTG

-1330 ELGPRRSRELVA
+1330 DLGPRRSRELVA
-1342 VNCGAVPD
+1342 INCGAVPD
-1350 TLFEA
+1350 ALFEA

-1408 YRPVGGDDERPF
+1408 YRPVGSDDERPF

-1426 ATNLDLAR
+1426 ATNRDLAQ

-1447 RVNAIEIHVPPLR
+1447 RVNAIEIHLPPLR
-1460 DREGDVRLLLDA
+1460 DREGDVPLLLA
-1472 YLGRSG
+1472 GYLGRTG
-1478 APIEIAPAALAALEA
+1478 APIEIAPRALAALDA

-1504 HLVQRLSALGVRRVE
+1504 HLVQRLAALGVRRVE
-1519 LAHLPRAMRASARR
+1519 LEHLPREVRASARR
-1533 TPAAAERPAASVGSS
+1533 TPAAAERPAS
-1548 PPVPVPP
+1548 PARPRMAGPVPP
-1555 PAAGRRSS
+1555 PAAGRGNS
-1563 GGARR
+1563 GEARH
-1568 ARAEDAEDAED
+1568 ALAED

-1606 RHGLKKRMARL
+1606 RHGLKKRMVRL

-1623 GSQGKAE
+1623 GSKRKGE